1 MNQQFILKTK
11 LMENYDRTMELVET
25 AQNSAGKSD
34 EQFAKYT
41 DTLEYKVKQLKG
53 SWEELRQSFLKS
65 DFLKN
70 AVDWINKLVDKLTNL
85 NLKDFALLGTLGL
98 TVGKSS
104 LQKMV
109 QTYQDSFNK
118 IGKATSKL
126 KERMY
131 GKGQEVN
138 KKSQEQKNAEEAA
151 KVYDESITK
160 AGQSLKDDATEGGK
174 NLKESVVEAGDNI
187 ESSLERGGEKL
198 VEKAKEAATIVDGNN
213 SGDTDVE
220 VSIKDEEGKQQNQSD
235 VVENL
240 KEATEQQK
248 QAAETQRQAAI
259 EQNKAAT
266 EQNYASDDQ
275 SNAANK
281 QEQAANKQEQAAATE
296 AIGAGVP
303 VVGDNGGVP
312 VAGNN
317 RGTLRGTGTKG
328 KWKTGGKQILSS
340 GGKAFVSGTTQAIG
354 PAVITAFTTALS
366 GGDFKDVV
374 KNTLITAA
382 SVILP
387 EVLAAIAPTIVG
399 LFTGP
404 AGWIVLAAAAITTTI
419 YAVTKNWKNKIS
431 EVEQAE
437 IDRLKNVEQANEELS
452 KKQQNAI
459 DDNKK
464 LNSDQNKLQ
473 EDIDVYNRFHGNAF
487 LTDENQKKLEAAIE
501 DLNSN
506 FSDVVTSYDKATQT
520 LEINTNSVD
529 LLTQEYDQQR
539 KENMTTIASAGNQIA
554 KNINFQADKT
564 QEILNNYKKLGDFSA
579 RKTSVGKSEFGLQ
592 IKASKNAIIDFFTG
606 QPVEN
611 NLDRMADAAGTWNN
625 FIDEMTSKG
634 EGLTDELQNEI
645 LQSYSDAIGESITS
659 FDELS
664 TSLQK
669 SQDNVDIFSKSIRN
683 LNGLLPQ
690 DKINEEF
697 QKTAQQYLQA
707 ASTDEFEIT
716 GQLAEA
722 VTTGMEAFEGYG
734 EEVEKSTAQAIKD
747 SYGVDQFHG
756 GTVGSWAAEI
766 GANIGANISGA
777 ILPNI
782 ASGFSENGSFG
793 QRAADAA
800 GLYEATSDKIW
811 DEIKDNDLF
820 KNISAYDIQAKKGD
834 WGELKAFDD
843 MTEEVRSALEAAGVT
858 KDIWDSFDLKNNGSI
873 VELLDLAQRIGE
885 KTLDT
890 KEELQKI
897 TDLVTDERVSGI
909 YSEWQDLQ
917 VEAPN
922 LTQEEYQKQL
932 DNILQKL
939 KNSGVEGIEDLVTY
953 MQNYENE
960 IESSTTQRNEIADN
974 TLREVFSD
982 PSIFNDWAMG
992 VKEAVVS
999 QLQSMNLSDAEMT
1012 KVADIWQE
1020 ILNNYSGQIRSNVAN
1035 VLSQIDLTEG
1045 FSSLFANRDQF
1056 VQQLEEAGLSA
1067 NDAAKTY
1074 ADYISKGT
1082 NAIVSVLTNT
1092 AALKTSFEEFTTG
1105 IKSAIDSNKD
1115 VMDAFSKWQ
1124 SGEGTYDDIVTLM
1137 QTGIDNFDINSK
1149 TGEIKFD
1156 AKKIVGSLAETADA
1170 SFQSQIEQYA
1180 KTPQFLS
1187 VLQKGNK
1194 NKYQRLLDEYAK
1206 GNYNNY
1212 SEFAQAF
1219 GFQIQDS
1226 GVDQG
1231 VLKSITE
1238 AGVKT
1243 VQDYVDT
1250 MKETYDQMPEYVKAS
1265 AIAEYQAIK
1274 DFYGNVEDKEEELED
1289 AKRKKAKAD
1298 RDYQKALRDEKKAHD
1313 DLADAIE
1320 AEADAYKAL
1329 QESYYGTEFYD
1340 SNLDDLYNYEQRLTS
1355 INKKLEKF
1363 SSLLEDT
1370 SDISSATKAWNGYAD
1385 TIHEQ
1390 LATTEA
1396 KTQLNQNLADE
1407 GKNFLMQKYS
1417 QYFSIDDYGK
1427 LMPDISLLE
1436 DSKIPDAEKDF
1447 IGEMI
1452 QKVNEYTDA
1461 VADGEKE
1468 AYDIRK
1474 EYQDKLKDLY
1484 KNYVSLED
1492 NIADVLKKQAEE
1504 EVDVQKDKYSQ
1515 LKEADDDYLDALQDA
1530 IDRQRKL
1537 RDAENQYEDL
1547 AQKQKK
1553 LSLMQRDTSGAN
1565 RKEALSLE
1573 EEIKD
1578 DQQNLLDQEVDNII
1592 DNMKSLQETQQEL
1605 RDTEIELKEAVI
1617 EETNWS
1623 KEANA
1628 ILKTFTTAED
1638 YVGWMAANDVDFQD
1652 MSVDKQAV
1660 QMDEWAEQGNQIVNY
1675 LATQSENIQTAT
1687 QTTANEILNIINT
1700 TSEGAT
1706 GSIERDSEKVQT
1718 EIAEAQK
1725 EAEQAYEDAKE
1736 AVIDAKD
1743 AVADAKD
1750 NVADAKNN
1758 VKEADQAVITA
1769 TNNLETAKI
1778 GFEDFGGTIDE
1789 FVQKRMEQWNQAVS
1803 NLIDLPNTG
1812 NNVNY
1817 YQKGQ
1822 IKANQTQAETRRIA
1836 DAEKTKHAIN
1846 PNENKKHTTAV
1857 QLSKN
1862 LTEEKV
1868 GKKAILQFSSDSTL
1882 RPIDEDT
1889 AKRMQQ
1895 QGVDQGINAHSK
1907 TSDFLLKDENGKYYI
1922 TSKKRTAE
1930 IWGTQGLDRYR
1941 FVNTGGGSLKH
1952 KQWVKYATGGI
1963 VDYTGP
1969 AWVDGT
1975 KTKPEAFLSA
1985 TDTENI
1991 RQMMDIMNILLSN
2004 FSTPSKSTYESSSNV
2019 VSPNIEV
2026 TVNVDSISSDYDVDQ
2041 ATERVKQNILDAY
2054 NKTGNSV
2061 ILRK

>member
-160 AGQSLKDDATEGGK
+160 AGQSLKDDATKGGE

-187 ESSLERGGEKL
+187 ESSLERGGENL

-220 VSIKDEEGKQQNQSD
+220 VSIKDEEGEQQNQND

-240 KEATEQQK
+240 KEAIEQQI

-281 QEQAANKQEQAAATE
+281 QEQAAVTE
-296 AIGAGVP
+296 VANAGVP
-303 VVGDNGGVP
+303 TGGNSGG
-312 VAGNN
+312 ASGNI
-317 RGTLRGTGTKG
+317 GLKG
-328 KWKTGGKQILSS
+328 KLAVLKGTPIGATFFNGLSQS
-340 GGKAFVSGTTQAIG
+340 IG

-366 GGDFKDVV
+366 GGDFVDELKNAGITILSIVV
-374 KNTLITAA
+374 PE
-382 SVILP
+382 ILT
-387 EVLAAIAPTIVG
+387 AIAPYAISA
-399 LFTGP
+399 LSGP
-404 AGWIVLAAAAITTTI
+404 AGWVTLAIAAIGTTI
-419 YAVTKNWKNKIS
+419 YAYEKK
-431 EVEQAE
+431 
-437 IDRLKNVEQANEELS
+437 R
-452 KKQQNAI
+452 KQQIRETEEAELKRLSNIEDANKALEQKQTTAV

-464 LNSDQNKLQ
+464 TLKDQKKLQ
-473 EDIDVYNRFHGNAF
+473 DDINTYNRFHNNAF
-487 LTDENQKKLEAAIE
+487 LTDENQEKLNSAIE

-506 FSDVVTSYDKATQT
+506 FSTVVSAYDEATQT
-520 LEINTNSVD
+520 LEINTNAIDNLS
-529 LLTQEYDQQR
+529 LEYQQQR
-539 KENMTTIASAGNQIA
+539 EENLRTIAVSGQQQIENYIFQMKKANQILNNMKNLSDWYYGAGQDGINYTSTDDKERGTNFYEITQGYGQDYSDVVTQIMSAAQNLNAEQEQTILAELNSSLDTTVDSFDDLAQKLKDGTVGVEEFSSAVKNISNFYNKDEIDKAFRKNASAYLQGMSNETLEISQQLADALVINLEDQSITVEEQREKDSSKSKNEIMDSITALTGIKLGDLSAEGREFGERKKYSELSDETKATLENYGIDEAAWSDAGKLDSNSAFEDILRDLEAAAQIA
-554 KNINFQADKT
+554 KNNSQLFEK
-564 QEILNNYKKLGDFSA
+564 
-579 RKTSVGKSEFGLQ
+579 
-592 IKASKNAIIDFFTG
+592 
-606 QPVEN
+606 
-611 NLDRMADAAGTWNN
+611 
-625 FIDEMTSKG
+625 
-634 EGLTDELQNEI
+634 
-645 LQSYSDAIGESITS
+645 IG
-659 FDELS
+659 
-664 TSLQK
+664 
-669 SQDNVDIFSKSIRN
+669 N
-683 LNGLLPQ
+683 
-690 DKINEEF
+690 KI
-697 QKTAQQYLQA
+697 
-707 ASTDEFEIT
+707 
-716 GQLAEA
+716 
-722 VTTGMEAFEGYG
+722 
-734 EEVEKSTAQAIKD
+734 
-747 SYGVDQFHG
+747 
-756 GTVGSWAAEI
+756 
-766 GANIGANISGA
+766 
-777 ILPNI
+777 
-782 ASGFSENGSFG
+782 
-793 QRAADAA
+793 
-800 GLYEATSDKIW
+800 
-811 DEIKDNDLF
+811 
-820 KNISAYDIQAKKGD
+820 
-834 WGELKAFDD
+834 
-843 MTEEVRSALEAAGVT
+843 
-858 KDIWDSFDLKNNGSI
+858 
-873 VELLDLAQRIGE
+873 
-885 KTLDT
+885 
-890 KEELQKI
+890 
-897 TDLVTDERVSGI
+897 TDERVSPIIQEYNQLQTDMGTMTEEQYQSKLNSI
-909 YSEWQDLQ
+909 ISDLQ
-917 VEAPN
+917 A
-922 LTQEEYQKQL
+922 T
-932 DNILQKL
+932 
-939 KNSGVEGIEDLVTY
+939 GVEGIQEITDALKDSEDKMDNAYTQLTKKA
-953 MQNYENE
+953 
-960 IESSTTQRNEIADN
+960 ESALIK
-974 TLREVFSD
+974 VFPDS
-982 PSIFNDWAMG
+982 SIFENWSLS
-992 VKEAVVS
+992 VKQAVVS
-999 QLQSMNLSDAEMT
+999 QLESMNLSDAEVQ
-1012 KVADIWQE
+1012 KVAEIWKTT
-1020 ILNNYSGQIRSNVAN
+1020 LSKYSGQVQDNVAN

-1045 FSSLFANRDQF
+1045 FSALFANRKQF
-1056 VQQLEEAGLSA
+1056 VEQLEDAGLSA
-1067 NDAAKTY
+1067 EEAAKVY
-1074 ADYISKGT
+1074 ADYIAQGT
-1082 NAIVSVLTNT
+1082 NAIVNVLTNT
-1092 AALKTSFEEFTTG
+1092 AALKTAFDSFTEG
-1105 IKSAIDSNKD
+1105 ISSSIESNKD
-1115 VMDAFSKWQ
+1115 ILESYVKWS
-1124 SGEGTYDDIVTLM
+1124 SGEGTYEDLTKLFKTGAEKFTVDKKTGNVKFDVEEIASGLVDELTGSAKAHIDEITKSASYLNVLQNSSRNQYQELLKEYQKGGYSDYASFANDFGIKMQSLGLDQGLM
-1137 QTGIDNFDINSK
+1137 Q
-1149 TGEIKFD
+1149 
-1156 AKKIVGSLAETADA
+1156 
-1170 SFQSQIEQYA
+1170 
-1180 KTPQFLS
+1180 
-1187 VLQKGNK
+1187 
-1194 NKYQRLLDEYAK
+1194 
-1206 GNYNNY
+1206 
-1212 SEFAQAF
+1212 
-1219 GFQIQDS
+1219 
-1226 GVDQG
+1226 
-1231 VLKSITE
+1231 SITE
-1238 AGVKT
+1238 SGQKT
-1243 VQDYVDT
+1243 VEEYEQSMEEVVAALP
-1250 MKETYDQMPEYVKAS
+1250 KEIEKSAAEIQQALKDQYS
-1265 AIAEYQAIK
+1265 S
-1274 DFYGNVEDKEEELED
+1274 VEDKEEELED
-1289 AKRKKAKAD
+1289 AKRKKAKAE
-1298 RDYQKALRDEKKAHD
+1298 RDYQKALRDENKAHD
-1313 DLADAIE
+1313 DLADAID

-1340 SNLDDLYNYEQRLTS
+1340 SNLDDLYNYEQHLTS

-1385 TIHEQ
+1385 AIHEQ

-1504 EVDVQKDKYSQ
+1504 EVDIQKDKYSQ

-1638 YVGWMAANDVDFQD
+1638 YVGWMAANDVDFQN

-1687 QTTANEILNIINT
+1687 QTTADEILNIINT

-1743 AVADAKD
+1743 AVIDAKD

-1758 VKEADQAVITA
+1758 IKDADQAVITA
-1769 TNNLETAKI
+1769 KANLDLAKLALKYLSDQA
-1778 GFEDFGGTIDE
+1778 GTSAEDLINYGDE
-1789 FVQKRMEQWNQAVS
+1789 LLNKAKTVT
-1803 NLIDLPNTG
+1803 NTG
-1812 NNVNY
+1812 NDVDY
-1817 YQKGQ
+1817 RLKGQ

-1836 DAEKTKHAIN
+1836 DEGKTKHSNNNSNSNSIN
-1846 PNENKKHTTAV
+1846 NEQVVTYNNSKIVIGQAESSNFDSYDHAVNLQNGAFAYSNDVKALVAWANAQGYNQKKGNDV
-1857 QLSKN
+1857 Y
-1862 LTEEKV
+1862 EK
-1868 GKKAILQFSSDSTL
+1868 GAGSWNS
-1882 RPIDEDT
+1882 
-1889 AKRMQQ
+1889 
-1895 QGVDQGINAHSK
+1895 
-1907 TSDFLLKDENGKYYI
+1907 
-1922 TSKKRTAE
+1922 
-1930 IWGTQGLDRYR
+1930 
-1941 FVNTGGGSLKH
+1941 GGGL
-1952 KQWVKYATGGI
+1952 QWTRWTKKYHYDKSNQLQAYATGGL

>member
-1 MNQQFILKTK
+1 
-11 LMENYDRTMELVET
+11 MENYDRTMELVET

-34 EQFAKYT
+34 EQFVKYT

-151 KVYDESITK
+151 KVYIDGGAQ
-160 AGQSLKDDATEGGK
+160 AGQSVKDGATEGGEK
-174 NLKESVVEAGDNI
+174 LKESAAEAGDDI
-187 ESSLERGGEKL
+187 ESSLERGAEKL
-198 VEKAKEAATIVDGNN
+198 VEKAKEAATIIDSNDN
-213 SGDTDVE
+213 GDTSVE
-220 VSIKDEEGKQQNQSD
+220 VSTKEGKDKQQDQND

-248 QAAETQRQAAI
+248 QAAETQRQAAT

-266 EQNYASDDQ
+266 EQNHASDDQ

-281 QEQAANKQEQAAATE
+281 QEQAANKQEQAAVAEATS
-296 AIGAGVP
+296 AGVP
-303 VVGDNGGVP
+303 VVGNNGG
-312 VAGNN
+312 ASGD
-317 RGTLRGTGTKG
+317 TKTKG
-328 KWKTGGKQILSS
+328 KWKAGGKQILSS
-340 GGKAFVSGTTQAIG
+340 GGKALVSGATQAIG
-354 PAVITAFTTALS
+354 PAVITAFTTILS
-366 GGDFKDVV
+366 GGDFKDVI

-399 LFTGP
+399 LLAGP
-404 AGWIVLAAAAITTTI
+404 AGWIVLAVAAITTTI

-431 EVEQAE
+431 EAEQAE

-452 KKQQNAI
+452 KKQQSAI
-459 DDNKK
+459 DNNKK

-473 EDIDVYNRFHGNAF
+473 EDINIYNRFHGNAF

-506 FSDVVTSYDKATQT
+506 FSEVVTSYDEATQT

-529 LLTQEYDQQR
+529 LLTQEYEQQR
-539 KENMTTIASAGNQIA
+539 KENMATIASAGNQIA
-554 KNINFQADKT
+554 ENVNFQADKT

-579 RKTSVGKSEFGLQ
+579 EKTSVGRSEFGLWNKAFGSA
-592 IKASKNAIIDFFTG
+592 IKDFFVG

-611 NLDRMADAAGTWNN
+611 DLDRMADAAGTWSN

-664 TSLQK
+664 ASLQE
-669 SQDNVDIFSKSIRN
+669 SQNNVDTFSKSIRN

-707 ASTDEFEIT
+707 ASTDDFEIT

-734 EEVEKSTAQAIKD
+734 EEVGKSTAQAIKD

-756 GTVGSWAAEI
+756 GTIGSWAAEI
-766 GANIGANISGA
+766 GATLGANVSGA
-777 ILPNI
+777 GFANILFD
-782 ASGFSENGSFG
+782 ASENGTFG

-820 KNISAYDIQAKKGD
+820 KTISAYDIQAKKGD

-843 MTEEVRSALEAAGVT
+843 MTEEVRSTLDAAGIT

-890 KEELQKI
+890 QEELQKI

-922 LTQEEYQKQL
+922 LTQEEYQKRL
-932 DNILQKL
+932 DDILQKL
-939 KNSGVEGIEDLVTY
+939 KDSGVEGIEDVVTY

-960 IESSTTQRNEIADN
+960 VESSITQRNKIAEDA
-974 TLREVFSD
+974 LQKVFSD
-982 PSIFNDWAMG
+982 SSIFSNWAMN

-1056 VQQLEEAGLSA
+1056 VKQLEEAGLSA

-1124 SGEGTYDDIVTLM
+1124 SGEGAYDDIVTLM

-1156 AKKIVGSLAETADA
+1156 AEKIVGSLAETADA

-1180 KTPQFLS
+1180 KTPQFLN

-1194 NKYQRLLDEYAK
+1194 NQYQKLLDEYTK

-1219 GFQIQDS
+1219 GIQIQGS

-1250 MKETYDQMPEYVKAS
+1250 MKETYDQMPEYVEAS
-1265 AIAEYQAIK
+1265 AIAEYQAMK
-1274 DFYGNVEDKEEELED
+1274 DFYGNVEEKEEELED

-1313 DLADAIE
+1313 DLADAID

-1370 SDISSATKAWNGYAD
+1370 SDISSATKAWNRYAD
-1385 TIHEQ
+1385 AIHEQ
-1390 LATTEA
+1390 LTTTEA

-1492 NIADVLKKQAEE
+1492 NIADVLRKQAEE

-1553 LSLMQRDTSGAN
+1553 LSLMQRDTSEAN
-1565 RKEALSLE
+1565 RKEVLSLE

-1675 LATQSENIQTAT
+1675 LATQSENIQAAT
-1687 QTTANEILNIINT
+1687 QITADEILNIINT

-1706 GSIERDSEKVQT
+1706 GSIKRDSEKVQT
-1718 EIAEAQK
+1718 EIVEAQK

-1778 GFEDFGGTIDE
+1778 GFENFGGTIDE
-1789 FVQKRMEQWNQAVS
+1789 FIQKRMEQWNQAVS
-1803 NLIDLPNTG
+1803 NLIDLPSTG

-1822 IKANQTQAETRRIA
+1822 IKANQTQTETRQIA
-1836 DAEKTKHAIN
+1836 DAGKNKN
-1846 PNENKKHTTAV
+1846 NNSNNNKKLAKIDTGYEIGSPAYNATIKTYQDADD
-1857 QLSKN
+1857 
-1862 LTEEKV
+1862 T
-1868 GKKAILQFSSDSTL
+1868 FSSIKFADFKKYTNAKTAKNQDNKKTYLLAIPYAQQYYQTL
-1882 RPIDEDT
+1882 SDDT
-1889 AKRMQQ
+1889 AKEWYR
-1895 QGVDQGINAHSK
+1895 
-1907 TSDFLLKDENGKYYI
+1907 NGGRTYAYNEKEKRWIEKKY
-1922 TSKKRTAE
+1922 E
-1930 IWGTQGLDRYR
+1930 
-1941 FVNTGGGSLKH
+1941 TGGL
-1952 KQWVKYATGGI
+1952 

-2004 FSTPSKSTYESSSNV
+2004 FSTSSKSTYESSSSV

>member
-85 NLKDFALLGTLGL
+85 NLKDFAILGTLGL

-138 KKSQEQKNAEEAA
+138 KKSQEQKNVEEAA
-151 KVYDESITK
+151 KVYIDGGAQ
-160 AGQSLKDDATEGGK
+160 AGQSVKNGATEGGEK
-174 NLKESVVEAGDNI
+174 LKESAAEAGDDI
-187 ESSLERGGEKL
+187 ESSLERGAEKL
-198 VEKAKEAATIVDGNN
+198 VEKAKEAVTIIDSNE
-213 SGDTDVE
+213 SGDTDIE
-220 VSIKDEEGKQQNQSD
+220 VSTKDEEEKQQDQND

-240 KEATEQQK
+240 KDVTEQQK
-248 QAAETQRQAAI
+248 QAAEIQRQAAT

-266 EQNYASDDQ
+266 EQNHASDDQ

-281 QEQAANKQEQAAATE
+281 QEQAANKQEQAAITE
-296 AIGAGVP
+296 ATNVGVP
-303 VVGDNGGVP
+303 VSGNSGGVFGG
-312 VAGNN
+312 AGLKEKFTALKSSPA
-317 RGTLRGTGTKG
+317 GTSFVNG
-328 KWKTGGKQILSS
+328 LSQS
-340 GGKAFVSGTTQAIG
+340 IG

-366 GGDFKDVV
+366 GGDFVDVL
-374 KNTLITAA
+374 KNAGIT
-382 SVILP
+382 ILSIVVP
-387 EVLAAIAPTIVG
+387 EILSAIAPTIIG
-399 LFTGP
+399 AISGP
-404 AGWIVLAAAAITTTI
+404 AGWVTLAIAAIGITI
-419 YAVTKNWKNKIS
+419 YAYEKK
-431 EVEQAE
+431 
-437 IDRLKNVEQANEELS
+437 R
-452 KKQQNAI
+452 KQQIRETEEAELKRLSNIEDANKALEQKQTTAV

-464 LNSDQNKLQ
+464 TLKDQKKLQ
-473 EDIDVYNRFHGNAF
+473 EDINTYNRFHNNAF
-487 LTDENQKKLEAAIE
+487 LTDENQEKLNSAIE

-506 FSDVVTSYDKATQT
+506 FSTVVSAYDEATQT
-520 LEINTNSVD
+520 LEINTNAIDNLS
-529 LLTQEYDQQR
+529 LEYQQQR
-539 KENMTTIASAGNQIA
+539 EENLKTIAASGQQQTENYVFQMKKANQ
-554 KNINFQADKT
+554 
-564 QEILNNYKKLGDFSA
+564 ILNNMKNLSDWYHGAGQDNINYTSA
-579 RKTSVGKSEFGLQ
+579 DDKERGTNFYEITQGY
-592 IKASKNAIIDFFTG
+592 G
-606 QPVEN
+606 Q
-611 NLDRMADAAGTWNN
+611 G
-625 FIDEMTSKG
+625 
-634 EGLTDELQNEI
+634 
-645 LQSYSDAIGESITS
+645 YSDVVTQIMSAAQNLNAEQEQTILSELNSSLDTTVDS
-659 FDELS
+659 FDDLA
-664 TSLQK
+664 QK
-669 SQDNVDIFSKSIRN
+669 
-683 LNGLLPQ
+683 L
-690 DKINEEF
+690 
-697 QKTAQQYLQA
+697 
-707 ASTDEFEIT
+707 
-716 GQLAEA
+716 
-722 VTTGMEAFEGYG
+722 
-734 EEVEKSTAQAIKD
+734 KD
-747 SYGVDQFHG
+747 
-756 GTVGSWAAEI
+756 GTVGVEE
-766 GANIGANISGA
+766 
-777 ILPNI
+777 
-782 ASGFSENGSFG
+782 FSS
-793 QRAADAA
+793 AV
-800 GLYEATSDKIW
+800 
-811 DEIKDNDLF
+811 
-820 KNISAYDIQAKKGD
+820 KNISNFYNKDEID
-834 WGELKAFDD
+834 KAFRKNASTYLQGMSNETLEIGQQLADALVINLED
-843 MTEEVRSALEAAGVT
+843 QSITVEEQRKKDSSKSKNEIMDSITALTGIELGDLSAEGREFGKRKKYSELSDETKATLEDYGIDEAAWSEAGKLGSNSAFEDILRDLEAA
-858 KDIWDSFDLKNNGSI
+858 
-873 VELLDLAQRIGE
+873 AQIAESNSQLFE
-885 KTLDT
+885 KLGN
-890 KEELQKI
+890 KI
-897 TDLVTDERVSGI
+897 TDERVVPIIQEYNQLQTDMGTMTEEQYQSKLNSI
-909 YSEWQDLQ
+909 ISDLQ
-917 VEAPN
+917 ATGVDGIQEITDALKDSEN
-922 LTQEEYQKQL
+922 KMDNAYTQLTK
-932 DNILQKL
+932 KA
-939 KNSGVEGIEDLVTY
+939 
-953 MQNYENE
+953 
-960 IESSTTQRNEIADN
+960 ESALIK
-974 TLREVFSD
+974 VFPDS
-982 PSIFNDWAMG
+982 SIFENWSLN
-992 VKEAVVS
+992 VKQAVVS
-999 QLQSMNLSDAEMT
+999 QLESMNLSDAEVQ
-1012 KVADIWQE
+1012 KVAEIWKTT
-1020 ILNNYSGQIRSNVAN
+1020 LSKYSGQVQDNVAN

-1045 FSSLFANRDQF
+1045 FSALFANRKQF
-1056 VQQLEEAGLSA
+1056 VEQLEDAGLSTEE
-1067 NDAAKTY
+1067 AAKIY
-1074 ADYISKGT
+1074 ADYIAQGT
-1082 NAIVSVLTNT
+1082 NAIVNVLTNT
-1092 AALKTSFEEFTTG
+1092 AALKTAFDSFTEG
-1105 IKSAIDSNKD
+1105 ISSSIESNKD
-1115 VMDAFSKWQ
+1115 ILESYVKWA
-1124 SGEGTYDDIVTLM
+1124 SGEGTYEDLTNLFKTGAEKFTVDKKTGNVKFDVEEIASGLVDELTGSAKAHIDEITKSASYLNVLQNSSRNQYQELLKEYQKGGYSDYASFANDFGIKMQSLGLDQGLM
-1137 QTGIDNFDINSK
+1137 Q
-1149 TGEIKFD
+1149 
-1156 AKKIVGSLAETADA
+1156 
-1170 SFQSQIEQYA
+1170 
-1180 KTPQFLS
+1180 
-1187 VLQKGNK
+1187 
-1194 NKYQRLLDEYAK
+1194 
-1206 GNYNNY
+1206 
-1212 SEFAQAF
+1212 
-1219 GFQIQDS
+1219 
-1226 GVDQG
+1226 
-1231 VLKSITE
+1231 SITE
-1238 AGVKT
+1238 SGQKT
-1243 VQDYVDT
+1243 VEEYEQSMEEVVAALP
-1250 MKETYDQMPEYVKAS
+1250 KEIEKSAAEIQQALKDQYS
-1265 AIAEYQAIK
+1265 S
-1274 DFYGNVEDKEEELED
+1274 VEDKEEELED
-1289 AKRKKAKAD
+1289 AKRKKAKAE

-1313 DLADAIE
+1313 DLADAIDE
-1320 AEADAYKAL
+1320 EADAYKAL

-1370 SDISSATKAWNGYAD
+1370 SDISSATKAWNGYANA
-1385 TIHEQ
+1385 IHEQ

-1504 EVDVQKDKYSQ
+1504 EVDTQKNKYSQ

-1530 IDRQRKL
+1530 IDKQRKL

-1638 YVGWMAANDVDFQD
+1638 YVGWMATNDVDFQD

-1660 QMDEWAEQGNQIVNY
+1660 QMNEWAEQGNQIVNY

-1687 QTTANEILNIINT
+1687 QTTADEILNIINT
-1700 TSEGAT
+1700 TSEGVT

-1743 AVADAKD
+1743 AVIDAKD

-1758 VKEADQAVITA
+1758 IKDADQAVITA
-1769 TNNLETAKI
+1769 TANLDLAKLALKYLSDQA
-1778 GFEDFGGTIDE
+1778 GTSAEDLINYGDE
-1789 FVQKRMEQWNQAVS
+1789 LLNKAKTVT
-1803 NLIDLPNTG
+1803 NTG
-1812 NNVNY
+1812 NDVNY
-1817 YQKGQ
+1817 YQKDQ
-1822 IKANQTQAETRRIA
+1822 AKANQTQAETRKIA
-1836 DAEKTKHAIN
+1836 DQKSSKSNA
-1846 PNENKKHTTAV
+1846 TAN
-1857 QLSKN
+1857 QLSEK
-1862 LTEEKV
+1862 LTEKKV
-1868 GKKAILQFSSDSTL
+1868 GKEAILEFANDRTIKA
-1882 RPIDEDT
+1882 IDEDT
-1889 AKRMQQ
+1889 AIKMQQ
-1895 QGVDQGINAHSK
+1895 QGVNGGKKAHSK
-1907 TSDFLLKDENGKYYI
+1907 TSDFLLKDKDGKYYI
-1922 TSKKRTAE
+1922 TSNERTAE
-1930 IWGTQGLDRYR
+1930 IWGTQGFERYR
-1941 FVNTGGGSLKH
+1941 FVDTGGGSFKH
-1952 KQWVKYATGGI
+1952 KQWVKFATGGI

-2004 FSTPSKSTYESSSNV
+2004 FSTPSKSTYESSSNI

>member
-160 AGQSLKDDATEGGK
+160 AGQSLKDDATEGGE

-248 QAAETQRQAAI
+248 QAAETQRQAAT

-266 EQNYASDDQ
+266 EQNYASDNQ

-281 QEQAANKQEQAAATE
+281 QEQAANKQEQAAVTE
-296 AIGAGVP
+296 VANAGVP
-303 VVGDNGGVP
+303 TGGNSGG
-312 VAGNN
+312 ASGNI
-317 RGTLRGTGTKG
+317 GLKG
-328 KWKTGGKQILSS
+328 KLAALKGTPIGASFFNGLSQS
-340 GGKAFVSGTTQAIG
+340 IG

-366 GGDFKDVV
+366 GGDFVDALKNAGITILSVV
-374 KNTLITAA
+374 
-382 SVILP
+382 VP
-387 EVLAAIAPTIVG
+387 EVLTAIAPYAIG
-399 LFTGP
+399 ALSGP
-404 AGWIVLAAAAITTTI
+404 AGWVTLAIAAIGTTI
-419 YAVTKNWKNKIS
+419 YAYEKK
-431 EVEQAE
+431 
-437 IDRLKNVEQANEELS
+437 R
-452 KKQQNAI
+452 KQQIRETEEAELKRLSNIEDANKALEQKQTTAV

-464 LNSDQNKLQ
+464 TLKDQKKLQ
-473 EDIDVYNRFHGNAF
+473 EDINTYNRFHNNAF
-487 LTDENQKKLEAAIE
+487 LTDENQEKLKYAIE

-506 FSDVVTSYDKATQT
+506 FSTVVSAYDEATQT
-520 LEINTNSVD
+520 LEINTNAIDNLS
-529 LLTQEYDQQR
+529 LEYQQQR
-539 KENMTTIASAGNQIA
+539 EENLKAIAASGQQQTENYTFQMKKANQ
-554 KNINFQADKT
+554 
-564 QEILNNYKKLGDFSA
+564 ILNNMKNLSDWYYGAGQDGINYTSTDDKERGTNFYEITQGYGQNYSDVVTQIMSAAQNLNTEQEQTILAELNSSLDTTVDSFDDLAQKLKDGTVGVEKFSSAVKNISNFYNKDEIDKAFRKNASAYLQGMSNETLEIGQQLADALVINLEDQSITVEEQREKDSSKSKNEIMDSITALTGIKLGDLSA
-579 RKTSVGKSEFGLQ
+579 EGRGFGERKKYSELSDETKVTLEDYG
-592 IKASKNAIIDFFTG
+592 
-606 QPVEN
+606 
-611 NLDRMADAAGTWNN
+611 
-625 FIDEMTSKG
+625 IDEAAW
-634 EGLTDELQNEI
+634 
-645 LQSYSDAIGESITS
+645 SDAGKLGSNS
-659 FDELS
+659 
-664 TSLQK
+664 
-669 SQDNVDIFSKSIRN
+669 
-683 LNGLLPQ
+683 
-690 DKINEEF
+690 
-697 QKTAQQYLQA
+697 
-707 ASTDEFEIT
+707 
-716 GQLAEA
+716 
-722 VTTGMEAFEGYG
+722 AFE
-734 EEVEKSTAQAIKD
+734 D
-747 SYGVDQFHG
+747 
-756 GTVGSWAAEI
+756 
-766 GANIGANISGA
+766 
-777 ILPNI
+777 IL
-782 ASGFSENGSFG
+782 
-793 QRAADAA
+793 RD
-800 GLYEATSDKIW
+800 
-811 DEIKDNDLF
+811 
-820 KNISAYDIQAKKGD
+820 
-834 WGELKAFDD
+834 
-843 MTEEVRSALEAAGVT
+843 LEAAAQ
-858 KDIWDSFDLKNNGSI
+858 IAENNSQLF
-873 VELLDLAQRIGE
+873 EKIGN
-885 KTLDT
+885 
-890 KEELQKI
+890 KI
-897 TDLVTDERVSGI
+897 TDERVSPIIQEYNQLQTDMGTMTEEQYQSKLNSI
-909 YSEWQDLQ
+909 ISDLQ
-917 VEAPN
+917 A
-922 LTQEEYQKQL
+922 T
-932 DNILQKL
+932 
-939 KNSGVEGIEDLVTY
+939 GVEGI
-953 MQNYENE
+953 QE
-960 IESSTTQRNEIADN
+960 ITDALKDSEEKMDN
-974 TLREVFSD
+974 TYTQLTKKAESALIKVFPDS
-982 PSIFNDWAMG
+982 SIFENWSLS
-992 VKEAVVS
+992 VKQAVVS
-999 QLQSMNLSDAEMT
+999 QLESMNLSDAEVQ
-1012 KVADIWQE
+1012 KVAEIWKTT
-1020 ILNNYSGQIRSNVAN
+1020 LSKYSGQVQDNVAN

-1045 FSSLFANRDQF
+1045 FSALFANRKQF
-1056 VQQLEEAGLSA
+1056 VEQLEAAGLSA
-1067 NDAAKTY
+1067 EEAAKVY
-1074 ADYISKGT
+1074 ADYIAQGT
-1082 NAIVSVLTNT
+1082 NAIVNVLTNT
-1092 AALKTSFEEFTTG
+1092 AALKTAFDSFTEG
-1105 IKSAIDSNKD
+1105 ISSSIESNKD
-1115 VMDAFSKWQ
+1115 ILESYVKWA
-1124 SGEGTYDDIVTLM
+1124 SGEGTYEDLTKLFKTGAEKFTVDKKTGNVKFDVEEIASGLVDELTGSAKAHIDEITKSASYLNVLQNSSRNQYQELLKEYQKGGYSDYASFANDFGIKMQSIGLDQGLM
-1137 QTGIDNFDINSK
+1137 Q
-1149 TGEIKFD
+1149 
-1156 AKKIVGSLAETADA
+1156 
-1170 SFQSQIEQYA
+1170 
-1180 KTPQFLS
+1180 
-1187 VLQKGNK
+1187 
-1194 NKYQRLLDEYAK
+1194 
-1206 GNYNNY
+1206 
-1212 SEFAQAF
+1212 
-1219 GFQIQDS
+1219 
-1226 GVDQG
+1226 
-1231 VLKSITE
+1231 SITE
-1238 AGVKT
+1238 SGQKT
-1243 VQDYVDT
+1243 VEEYEQSIEEVVAALP
-1250 MKETYDQMPEYVKAS
+1250 KEIEKSAAEIQQALKDQYS
-1265 AIAEYQAIK
+1265 S
-1274 DFYGNVEDKEEELED
+1274 VEDKEEELED
-1289 AKRKKAKAD
+1289 AKRKKAKAE

-1313 DLADAIE
+1313 DLADAID

-1363 SSLLEDT
+1363 YSLLEDT

-1385 TIHEQ
+1385 AIHEQ

-1592 DNMKSLQETQQEL
+1592 DSMKSLQETQQEL

-1687 QTTANEILNIINT
+1687 QTTADEILNIINT

-1743 AVADAKD
+1743 AVIDAKD

-1758 VKEADQAVITA
+1758 IKDADQAVITA
-1769 TNNLETAKI
+1769 KANLDLAKLALKYLSDQA
-1778 GFEDFGGTIDE
+1778 GTSAEDLINYGDE
-1789 FVQKRMEQWNQAVS
+1789 LLNKAKTVT
-1803 NLIDLPNTG
+1803 NTG
-1812 NNVNY
+1812 NDVNY
-1817 YQKGQ
+1817 YPKGWA
-1822 IKANQTQAETRRIA
+1822 KANQTQAETRRIA
-1836 DAEKTKHAIN
+1836 DIGKTKHAKEKAGSFVGPKQDSTKIFENIN
-1846 PNENKKHTTAV
+1846 FNHVAPTTYEDFKKQLKSDESFQVLDV
-1857 QLSKN
+1857 QYAQKIIRNGGDGIEGKN
-1862 LTEEKV
+1862 LL
-1868 GKKAILQFSSDSTL
+1868 IS
-1882 RPIDEDT
+1882 
-1889 AKRMQQ
+1889 
-1895 QGVDQGINAHSK
+1895 
-1907 TSDFLLKDENGKYYI
+1907 SDFLYAFTTNNENIAKKWQKDGYGNSYYYNKKNKKY
-1922 TSKKRTAE
+1922 SA
-1930 IWGTQGLDRYR
+1930 
-1941 FVNTGGGSLKH
+1941 
-1952 KQWVKYATGGI
+1952 YAAGGI

-2019 VSPNIEV
+2019 ISPNIEV

>member
-1 MNQQFILKTK
+1 MNQQFILKTE

-104 LQKMV
+104 LQKMI

-126 KERMY
+126 KEKMY
-131 GKGQEVN
+131 GKNQEVD
-138 KKSQEQKNAEEAA
+138 KKSQEQKNAEEAT
-151 KVYDESITK
+151 KVYVEGVTK
-160 AGQSLKDDATEGGK
+160 AGQSLKDDATEGGN
-174 NLKESVVEAGDNI
+174 NLKDSVAEAGNDI

-198 VEKAKEAATIVDGNN
+198 VEKVKEASFLTKDVEDITVDDIPKRLNSEDDYGNFLKRYYKKYDKIPADILEKLQDAEEARITNWDKEAGKHFDDDGN
-213 SGDTDVE
+213 
-220 VSIKDEEGKQQNQSD
+220 KSD
-235 VVENL
+235 AAENL

-248 QAAETQRQAAI
+248 HAAETQRQAAT

-266 EQNYASDDQ
+266 KQNHASDDQ

-281 QEQAANKQEQAAATE
+281 QEQAANKQEQAAVTE
-296 AIGAGVP
+296 VANAGVP
-303 VVGDNGGVP
+303 TGGNSGG
-312 VAGNN
+312 ASGNI
-317 RGTLRGTGTKG
+317 GLKG
-328 KWKTGGKQILSS
+328 KLAALKGTPIGASFFNGLSQS
-340 GGKAFVSGTTQAIG
+340 IG

-366 GGDFKDVV
+366 GGDFVDALKNAGITILSVV
-374 KNTLITAA
+374 
-382 SVILP
+382 VP
-387 EVLAAIAPTIVG
+387 EVLTAIAPYAIG
-399 LFTGP
+399 AISGP
-404 AGWIVLAAAAITTTI
+404 AGWVTLAIAAIGTAI
-419 YAVTKNWKNKIS
+419 YAYEKK
-431 EVEQAE
+431 
-437 IDRLKNVEQANEELS
+437 R
-452 KKQQNAI
+452 KQQIRETEEAELKRLSNIEDANKALEQKQTTAV

-464 LNSDQNKLQ
+464 TIKDQKKLQ
-473 EDIDVYNRFHGNAF
+473 EDINTYSRFHNNAF
-487 LTDENQKKLEAAIE
+487 LTDENQEKLNSAIE

-506 FSDVVTSYDKATQT
+506 FSTVVSAYDEATQT
-520 LEINTNSVD
+520 LEINTNAIDNLS
-529 LLTQEYDQQR
+529 LEYQQQR
-539 KENMTTIASAGNQIA
+539 EENLKTIAASGQQQTENYTFQMKKANQ
-554 KNINFQADKT
+554 
-564 QEILNNYKKLGDFSA
+564 ILNNMKNLSDWYYGAGQDGINYTSADDKERGTNFYEITQGYGQGYSDVVTQIMSAAQNLNAEQEQTILAELNSSLDTTVDSFDDLAQKLKDGTVGVEEFSSAVKNISNFYNKDEIDKAFRKNASTYLQGMSNETLEIGQQLADALVINLEDQSITVEEQREKDSSKSKNEIMDSITALTGIELGDLSA
-579 RKTSVGKSEFGLQ
+579 EGREFG
-592 IKASKNAIIDFFTG
+592 KRK
-606 QPVEN
+606 
-611 NLDRMADAAGTWNN
+611 
-625 FIDEMTSKG
+625 K
-634 EGLTDELQNEI
+634 
-645 LQSYSDAIGESITS
+645 YS
-659 FDELS
+659 ELS
-664 TSLQK
+664 
-669 SQDNVDIFSKSIRN
+669 
-683 LNGLLPQ
+683 
-690 DKINEEF
+690 
-697 QKTAQQYLQA
+697 
-707 ASTDEFEIT
+707 DET
-716 GQLAEA
+716 KATL
-722 VTTGMEAFEGYG
+722 EGYG
-734 EEVEKSTAQAIKD
+734 IDEAAWSDAGKL
-747 SYGVDQFHG
+747 
-756 GTVGSWAAEI
+756 GSNNAFED
-766 GANIGANISGA
+766 
-777 ILPNI
+777 IL
-782 ASGFSENGSFG
+782 
-793 QRAADAA
+793 RD
-800 GLYEATSDKIW
+800 
-811 DEIKDNDLF
+811 
-820 KNISAYDIQAKKGD
+820 
-834 WGELKAFDD
+834 
-843 MTEEVRSALEAAGVT
+843 LEAA
-858 KDIWDSFDLKNNGSI
+858 
-873 VELLDLAQRIGE
+873 AQIAESNSQLFE
-885 KTLDT
+885 KLGN
-890 KEELQKI
+890 KI
-897 TDLVTDERVSGI
+897 TDERVAPI
-909 YSEWQDLQ
+909 IQEYSQLQTDMGTMTEEQYQSKLNSIISDLQ
-917 VEAPN
+917 A
-922 LTQEEYQKQL
+922 TGIDGIQEIT
-932 DNILQKL
+932 DAL
-939 KNSGVEGIEDLVTY
+939 KDS
-953 MQNYENE
+953 ENKM
-960 IESSTTQRNEIADN
+960 DN
-974 TLREVFSD
+974 TYTQLTKKAESALIKVFPDS
-982 PSIFNDWAMG
+982 SIFENWSLN
-992 VKEAVVS
+992 VKQAVVS
-999 QLQSMNLSDAEMT
+999 QLESMNLSDAEVQ
-1012 KVADIWQE
+1012 KVAEIWKTT
-1020 ILNNYSGQIRSNVAN
+1020 LSKYSGQVQDNVAN

-1045 FSSLFANRDQF
+1045 FSALFANRKQF
-1056 VQQLEEAGLSA
+1056 VEQLEDAGLSTEE
-1067 NDAAKTY
+1067 AAKIY
-1074 ADYISKGT
+1074 ADYIAQGT
-1082 NAIVSVLTNT
+1082 NAIVNVLTNT
-1092 AALKTSFEEFTTG
+1092 AALKTAFDSFTEG
-1105 IKSAIDSNKD
+1105 ISSSIESNKD
-1115 VMDAFSKWQ
+1115 ILESYVKWT
-1124 SGEGTYDDIVTLM
+1124 SGEGTYEDLTNLFKTGAEKFTVDKKTGNVKFDVEEIASGLVDELTGSAKAHIDEITKSASYLNVLQNSSRNQYQELLKEYQKGGYSDYASFANDFGIKMQSLGLDQGLM
-1137 QTGIDNFDINSK
+1137 Q
-1149 TGEIKFD
+1149 
-1156 AKKIVGSLAETADA
+1156 
-1170 SFQSQIEQYA
+1170 
-1180 KTPQFLS
+1180 
-1187 VLQKGNK
+1187 
-1194 NKYQRLLDEYAK
+1194 
-1206 GNYNNY
+1206 
-1212 SEFAQAF
+1212 
-1219 GFQIQDS
+1219 
-1226 GVDQG
+1226 
-1231 VLKSITE
+1231 SITE
-1238 AGVKT
+1238 SGQKT
-1243 VQDYVDT
+1243 VEEYEQSMEEVVAALP
-1250 MKETYDQMPEYVKAS
+1250 KEIEKSAAEIQQALKDQYS
-1265 AIAEYQAIK
+1265 S
-1274 DFYGNVEDKEEELED
+1274 VEDKEEELED
-1289 AKRKKAKAD
+1289 AKRKKAKAE

-1313 DLADAIE
+1313 DLADAIDE
-1320 AEADAYKAL
+1320 EADAYKAL

-1370 SDISSATKAWNGYAD
+1370 SDISSATKAWNGYANA
-1385 TIHEQ
+1385 IHEQ

-1484 KNYVSLED
+1484 KNYISLED

-1504 EVDVQKDKYSQ
+1504 EVDTQKNKYSQ

-1530 IDRQRKL
+1530 IDKQRKL

-1638 YVGWMAANDVDFQD
+1638 YVGWMATNDVDFQD
-1652 MSVDKQAV
+1652 MSVDKQVV

-1687 QTTANEILNIINT
+1687 QTTADEILNIINT

-1743 AVADAKD
+1743 AVIDAKD

-1758 VKEADQAVITA
+1758 IKDADQAVITA
-1769 TNNLETAKI
+1769 TANLDLAKLALKYLSDQA
-1778 GFEDFGGTIDE
+1778 GTSAEDLINYGDE
-1789 FVQKRMEQWNQAVS
+1789 LLNKAKTVKS
-1803 NLIDLPNTG
+1803 TG
-1812 NNVNY
+1812 NDVNY

-1822 IKANQTQAETRRIA
+1822 IKANQTQAETRRVA
-1836 DAEKTKHAIN
+1836 DTGKT
-1846 PNENKKHTTAV
+1846 KHTTAT
-1857 QLSKN
+1857 QLLKN

-1868 GKKAILQFSSDSTL
+1868 GKQAILEFSSDDTL
-1882 RPIDEDT
+1882 RPIDENI
-1889 AKRMQQ
+1889 AKKMQQ
-1895 QGVDQGINAHSK
+1895 QGTDGGRNAYSK
-1907 TSDFLLKDENGKYYI
+1907 TSDFLLKDKNGKYYI
-1922 TSKKRTAE
+1922 TSNERTAE

-1941 FVNTGGGSLKH
+1941 FVNTGGGSFKH
-1952 KQWVKYATGGI
+1952 RQWVKYATGGL

>member
-1 MNQQFILKTK
+1 
-11 LMENYDRTMELVET
+11 MENYDRTMELVET

-34 EQFAKYT
+34 VQFAKYT

-131 GKGQEVN
+131 GKSQEAN

-151 KVYDESITK
+151 KVYIDSGAQ
-160 AGQSLKDDATEGGK
+160 AGQSVKDGATEGGEK
-174 NLKESVVEAGDNI
+174 LKESAAEAGDDI
-187 ESSLERGGEKL
+187 ESSLERGAEKL
-198 VEKAKEAATIVDGNN
+198 VEKAKEAATIIDSNDN
-213 SGDTDVE
+213 GDTSVE
-220 VSIKDEEGKQQNQSD
+220 ASTKEEKDKQQDQND

-248 QAAETQRQAAI
+248 QAAETQRQAAT

-266 EQNYASDDQ
+266 EQNHASDDQ

-281 QEQAANKQEQAAATE
+281 QEQAANKQEQAAITE
-296 AIGAGVP
+296 ATNAGVP
-303 VVGDNGGVP
+303 ASGNSGG
-312 VAGNN
+312 ASGS
-317 RGTLRGTGTKG
+317 TGLKG
-328 KWKTGGKQILSS
+328 KLTALKNTPVGAS
-340 GGKAFVSGTTQAIG
+340 FVSGLSQSIG

-366 GGDFKDVV
+366 GGDFVDVL
-374 KNTLITAA
+374 KNAGIT
-382 SVILP
+382 ILSIVVP
-387 EVLAAIAPTIVG
+387 EVLSAVAPYIISAIS
-399 LFTGP
+399 GP
-404 AGWIVLAAAAITTTI
+404 AGWVTLAIAAIGTAI
-419 YAVTKNWKNKIS
+419 YAYEKK
-431 EVEQAE
+431 
-437 IDRLKNVEQANEELS
+437 R
-452 KKQQNAI
+452 KQQIRETEEAELKRLSNIEDANKALEQKQTTAV

-464 LNSDQNKLQ
+464 TLKDQKKLQ
-473 EDIDVYNRFHGNAF
+473 EDINTYNRFHNNAF
-487 LTDENQKKLEAAIE
+487 LTDENQEKLNSAIE

-506 FSDVVTSYDKATQT
+506 FSAVVSAYDEATQT
-520 LEINTNSVD
+520 LEINTNAIDNLS
-529 LLTQEYDQQR
+529 LEYQQQR
-539 KENMTTIASAGNQIA
+539 EENLKTIAASGQQQTENYTFQMKKANQ
-554 KNINFQADKT
+554 
-564 QEILNNYKKLGDFSA
+564 ILNNMKNLSDWYYGAGQDNINYTSA
-579 RKTSVGKSEFGLQ
+579 DDKERGTNFYEITQGY
-592 IKASKNAIIDFFTG
+592 G
-606 QPVEN
+606 Q
-611 NLDRMADAAGTWNN
+611 D
-625 FIDEMTSKG
+625 
-634 EGLTDELQNEI
+634 
-645 LQSYSDAIGESITS
+645 YSDVVTQIMSAAQDLNAEQEQTILAELNSSLDVTVDS
-659 FDELS
+659 FDDLA
-664 TSLQK
+664 QK
-669 SQDNVDIFSKSIRN
+669 
-683 LNGLLPQ
+683 L
-690 DKINEEF
+690 
-697 QKTAQQYLQA
+697 
-707 ASTDEFEIT
+707 
-716 GQLAEA
+716 
-722 VTTGMEAFEGYG
+722 
-734 EEVEKSTAQAIKD
+734 KD
-747 SYGVDQFHG
+747 
-756 GTVGSWAAEI
+756 GTVGVEEFSSAVKNVSDFYNKDEIDKAFRKNASAYLQGMSNETLEI
-766 GANIGANISGA
+766 GQQ
-777 ILPNI
+777 L
-782 ASGFSENGSFG
+782 
-793 QRAADAA
+793 ADALVVNLEDQSITVEEQREKDSSKSKSEIMNSITALTGIELGDLSAEGRKFGKRKKYSELSDETKATLEDYGIDEAAWSDA
-800 GLYEATSDKIW
+800 GKLGS
-811 DEIKDNDLF
+811 N
-820 KNISAYDIQAKKGD
+820 SAFEDILRD
-834 WGELKAFDD
+834 
-843 MTEEVRSALEAAGVT
+843 LEAA
-858 KDIWDSFDLKNNGSI
+858 
-873 VELLDLAQRIGE
+873 AQIAESNSQLFEKIGN
-885 KTLDT
+885 
-890 KEELQKI
+890 KI
-897 TDLVTDERVSGI
+897 TDERVAPI
-909 YSEWQDLQ
+909 IQEYSQLQTDMGTMTEEQYQSKLNSIISDLQ
-917 VEAPN
+917 A
-922 LTQEEYQKQL
+922 TG
-932 DNILQKL
+932 I
-939 KNSGVEGIEDLVTY
+939 EGIQEITDALKDS
-953 MQNYENE
+953 ENKMDNAYTQLTKKA
-960 IESSTTQRNEIADN
+960 ESVLIKIFPDS
-974 TLREVFSD
+974 
-982 PSIFNDWAMG
+982 SIFENWSLN
-992 VKEAVVS
+992 VKQAVVS
-999 QLQSMNLSDAEMT
+999 QLESMNLSDAEVQ
-1012 KVADIWQE
+1012 KVAEIWKTT
-1020 ILNNYSGQIRSNVAN
+1020 LSKYSGQVQDNVAN
-1035 VLSQIDLTEG
+1035 ILSQIDLTEG
-1045 FSSLFANRDQF
+1045 FSALFANRKQF
-1056 VQQLEEAGLSA
+1056 VEELEDAGLSA
-1067 NDAAKTY
+1067 EEAAKIY
-1074 ADYISKGT
+1074 ADYIAQGT
-1082 NAIVSVLTNT
+1082 NAIVNVLTNT
-1092 AALKTSFEEFTTG
+1092 AALKTAFDSFTEG
-1105 IKSAIDSNKD
+1105 ISSSIESNKD
-1115 VMDAFSKWQ
+1115 VLESYVKWA
-1124 SGEGTYDDIVTLM
+1124 SGEGTYEDLTNLFKTGAEKFTVDKKTGDVKFDVEEIASGLVDELTGSAKAHIDEITKSASYLNVLQNSSRNQYQELLKEYQKGGYSDYASFANDFGIKMQSLGLDQGLM
-1137 QTGIDNFDINSK
+1137 Q
-1149 TGEIKFD
+1149 
-1156 AKKIVGSLAETADA
+1156 
-1170 SFQSQIEQYA
+1170 
-1180 KTPQFLS
+1180 
-1187 VLQKGNK
+1187 
-1194 NKYQRLLDEYAK
+1194 
-1206 GNYNNY
+1206 
-1212 SEFAQAF
+1212 
-1219 GFQIQDS
+1219 
-1226 GVDQG
+1226 
-1231 VLKSITE
+1231 SITE
-1238 AGVKT
+1238 SGQKT
-1243 VQDYVDT
+1243 VEEYEQSMEEVVAALP
-1250 MKETYDQMPEYVKAS
+1250 KEIEKSAAEIQQALKDQYS
-1265 AIAEYQAIK
+1265 S
-1274 DFYGNVEDKEEELED
+1274 VEDKEEELED
-1289 AKRKKAKAD
+1289 AKRKKAKAE

-1313 DLADAIE
+1313 DLADAID

-1385 TIHEQ
+1385 AIHEQ
-1390 LATTEA
+1390 LTTTEA

-1605 RDTEIELKEAVI
+1605 RDTEIELKEAII

-1638 YVGWMAANDVDFQD
+1638 YVGWMATNDVDFQD

-1675 LATQSENIQTAT
+1675 LATQSENIQAAT
-1687 QTTANEILNIINT
+1687 QTTADEILNIINT

-1718 EIAEAQK
+1718 EIVEAQE
-1725 EAEQAYEDAKE
+1725 EAEQAYEDAKD

-1758 VKEADQAVITA
+1758 IKDADQAVITA
-1769 TNNLETAKI
+1769 TANLDLAKLALKYLSDQA
-1778 GFEDFGGTIDE
+1778 GTSAEDLINYGDE
-1789 FVQKRMEQWNQAVS
+1789 LLNKAKTVT
-1803 NLIDLPNTG
+1803 NTG
-1812 NNVNY
+1812 NDVNY
-1817 YQKGQ
+1817 QT
-1822 IKANQTQAETRRIA
+1822 KANQSQAETRRAA
-1836 DAEKTKHAIN
+1836 DEAGKQNYKNKTNFIGPIN
-1846 PNENKKHTTAV
+1846 KIDNKKQENNEEQTN
-1857 QLSKN
+1857 KN
-1862 LTEEKV
+1862 LEKIDPLIANKMKTNTRAGGGIKV
-1868 GKKAILQFSSDSTL
+1868 HSNKK
-1882 RPIDEDT
+1882 
-1889 AKRMQQ
+1889 
-1895 QGVDQGINAHSK
+1895 
-1907 TSDFLLKDENGKYYI
+1907 DFLLKDENNNYYI
-1922 TSKKRTAE
+1922 TSDRIIAEKWNKKGYE
-1930 IWGTQGLDRYR
+1930 RYK
-1941 FVNTGGGSLKH
+1941 FSSTTSS
-1952 KQWVKYATGGI
+1952 WTKYATGGL

>member
-160 AGQSLKDDATEGGK
+160 AGQSLKDDATEGGE

-213 SGDTDVE
+213 SGDTDIE
-220 VSIKDEEGKQQNQSD
+220 VSTKGEKEKQQDQND

-248 QAAETQRQAAI
+248 QAAETQRQAAT

-281 QEQAANKQEQAAATE
+281 QEQAANKQEQAAVTE
-296 AIGAGVP
+296 VANAGVP
-303 VVGDNGGVP
+303 TGGNSGE
-312 VAGNN
+312 ASGNI
-317 RGTLRGTGTKG
+317 GLKG
-328 KWKTGGKQILSS
+328 KLTVLKGTPIGATFFNGLSQS
-340 GGKAFVSGTTQAIG
+340 IG

-366 GGDFKDVV
+366 GGDFVDALKNAGIAILSVV
-374 KNTLITAA
+374 
-382 SVILP
+382 VP
-387 EVLAAIAPTIVG
+387 EVLTAIAPYAIG
-399 LFTGP
+399 AISGP
-404 AGWIVLAAAAITTTI
+404 AGWVTLAIAAIGTTI
-419 YAVTKNWKNKIS
+419 YAYEKK
-431 EVEQAE
+431 
-437 IDRLKNVEQANEELS
+437 R
-452 KKQQNAI
+452 KQQIRETEEAELKRLSNIEDANKALEQKQTTAV
-459 DDNKK
+459 DNNKK
-464 LNSDQNKLQ
+464 TLKDQKKLQ
-473 EDIDVYNRFHGNAF
+473 EDINTYNRFHNNAF
-487 LTDENQKKLEAAIE
+487 LTDENQEKLNSAIE

-506 FSDVVTSYDKATQT
+506 FSTVVSAYDEATQT
-520 LEINTNSVD
+520 LEINTNAIDNLS
-529 LLTQEYDQQR
+529 LEYQQQR
-539 KENMTTIASAGNQIA
+539 EENLKTIAASGQQQTENYIFQMKKANQILNNMKNLSDWYYGAGQDGINYTSTDDKERGTNFYEITQGYGQDYSDVVTQVMSAAQNLNAEQEQTILAELNSSLDTTVDSFDDLAQKLKDGTVGVEEFSSAA
-554 KNINFQADKT
+554 KNISNFYNKDEIDKAFRKNASAYLQGMSNETLEIGQQLADALVINLEDQSITVEEQREKDSSKSKN
-564 QEILNNYKKLGDFSA
+564 EIMDSITALTGIKLGDLSA
-579 RKTSVGKSEFGLQ
+579 EGRGFGERKKYSELSDET
-592 IKASKNAIIDFFTG
+592 KATLEDYG
-606 QPVEN
+606 
-611 NLDRMADAAGTWNN
+611 
-625 FIDEMTSKG
+625 IDESAW
-634 EGLTDELQNEI
+634 
-645 LQSYSDAIGESITS
+645 SDAGK
-659 FDELS
+659 L
-664 TSLQK
+664 
-669 SQDNVDIFSKSIRN
+669 
-683 LNGLLPQ
+683 
-690 DKINEEF
+690 
-697 QKTAQQYLQA
+697 
-707 ASTDEFEIT
+707 
-716 GQLAEA
+716 
-722 VTTGMEAFEGYG
+722 
-734 EEVEKSTAQAIKD
+734 
-747 SYGVDQFHG
+747 
-756 GTVGSWAAEI
+756 GS
-766 GANIGANISGA
+766 NS
-777 ILPNI
+777 
-782 ASGFSENGSFG
+782 
-793 QRAADAA
+793 
-800 GLYEATSDKIW
+800 
-811 DEIKDNDLF
+811 
-820 KNISAYDIQAKKGD
+820 
-834 WGELKAFDD
+834 AFDD
-843 MTEEVRSALEAAGVT
+843 ILRDLEAAAQ
-858 KDIWDSFDLKNNGSI
+858 IAENNSQLF
-873 VELLDLAQRIGE
+873 EKIGN
-885 KTLDT
+885 
-890 KEELQKI
+890 KI
-897 TDLVTDERVSGI
+897 TDERVSPIIQEYNQLQTDMGTMTEEQYQSKLNSI
-909 YSEWQDLQ
+909 ISDLQ
-917 VEAPN
+917 A
-922 LTQEEYQKQL
+922 T
-932 DNILQKL
+932 
-939 KNSGVEGIEDLVTY
+939 GVEGI
-953 MQNYENE
+953 QE
-960 IESSTTQRNEIADN
+960 ITDALKDSEEKMDNAYTQLTKKAESALIK
-974 TLREVFSD
+974 VFPDS
-982 PSIFNDWAMG
+982 SIFENWSLS
-992 VKEAVVS
+992 VKQAVVS
-999 QLQSMNLSDAEMT
+999 QLESMNLSDAEVQ
-1012 KVADIWQE
+1012 KVAEIWKTT
-1020 ILNNYSGQIRSNVAN
+1020 LSKYSGQVQDNVAN
-1035 VLSQIDLTEG
+1035 ILSQIDLTEG
-1045 FSSLFANRDQF
+1045 FSALFANRKQF
-1056 VQQLEEAGLSA
+1056 VEQLEDAGLSA
-1067 NDAAKTY
+1067 EEAAKVY
-1074 ADYISKGT
+1074 ADYIAQGT
-1082 NAIVSVLTNT
+1082 NAIVNVLTNT
-1092 AALKTSFEEFTTG
+1092 AALKTAFDSFTEG
-1105 IKSAIDSNKD
+1105 ISSSIESNKD
-1115 VMDAFSKWQ
+1115 ILESYVKWA
-1124 SGEGTYDDIVTLM
+1124 SGEGTYEDLTKLFKTGAEKFTVDKKTGNVKFDVEEIASGLVDELTGSAKAHIDEITKSASYLNVLQNSSRNQYQELLKEYQKGGYSDYASFANDFGIKMQSLGLDQGLM
-1137 QTGIDNFDINSK
+1137 Q
-1149 TGEIKFD
+1149 
-1156 AKKIVGSLAETADA
+1156 
-1170 SFQSQIEQYA
+1170 
-1180 KTPQFLS
+1180 
-1187 VLQKGNK
+1187 
-1194 NKYQRLLDEYAK
+1194 
-1206 GNYNNY
+1206 
-1212 SEFAQAF
+1212 
-1219 GFQIQDS
+1219 
-1226 GVDQG
+1226 
-1231 VLKSITE
+1231 SITE
-1238 AGVKT
+1238 SGQKT
-1243 VQDYVDT
+1243 VEEYEQSMEEVVAALP
-1250 MKETYDQMPEYVKAS
+1250 KEIEKSAAEIQQALNDQYS
-1265 AIAEYQAIK
+1265 S
-1274 DFYGNVEDKEEELED
+1274 VEDKEEELED
-1289 AKRKKAKAD
+1289 AKRKKAKAE

-1313 DLADAIE
+1313 DLADAID

-1385 TIHEQ
+1385 AIHEQ

-1687 QTTANEILNIINT
+1687 QTTADEILNIINT

-1743 AVADAKD
+1743 AVIDAKD

-1758 VKEADQAVITA
+1758 IKDADQAVITA
-1769 TNNLETAKI
+1769 KANLDLAKLALKYLSDQA
-1778 GFEDFGGTIDE
+1778 GTSAEDLINYGDE
-1789 FVQKRMEQWNQAVS
+1789 LLNKSKTVT
-1803 NLIDLPNTG
+1803 NTG
-1812 NNVNY
+1812 NDVNY

-1822 IKANQTQAETRRIA
+1822 IKANQTQAETRKIA
-1836 DAEKTKHAIN
+1836 DEGKTKHAKEKAGGFVGPIN
-1846 PNENKKHTTAV
+1846 KTDNKK
-1857 QLSKN
+1857 QENNKEQINKN
-1862 LTEEKV
+1862 LEKIE
-1868 GKKAILQFSSDSTL
+1868 ASTANKMKTNIRAGGGL
-1882 RPIDEDT
+1882 
-1889 AKRMQQ
+1889 K
-1895 QGVDQGINAHSK
+1895 VHSNK
-1907 TSDFLLKDENGKYYI
+1907 NDFLLKDANNNYYI
-1922 TSKKRTAE
+1922 TSDRITAE
-1930 IWGTQGLDRYR
+1930 KWNKKGYERYR
-1941 FVNTGGGSLKH
+1941 FSSTTNSWSKYVTGGL
-1952 KQWVKYATGGI
+1952 

-2004 FSTPSKSTYESSSNV
+2004 FSTPSKSIYESSSNV

>member
-1 MNQQFILKTK
+1 MNQQFILKAK

-70 AVDWINKLVDKLTNL
+70 VVDWINKLVDKLANL

-131 GKGQEVN
+131 GKSQEVN

-151 KVYDESITK
+151 KVYIDGGAQ
-160 AGQSLKDDATEGGK
+160 AGQSVKDGATEGGEK
-174 NLKESVVEAGDNI
+174 LKESAAEAGDNI
-187 ESSLERGGEKL
+187 ESSLERGAEKL
-198 VEKAKEAATIVDGNN
+198 VEKAKEAVTIIDDND

-220 VSIKDEEGKQQNQSD
+220 VSTKDEEEKQQDQND

-248 QAAETQRQAAI
+248 QAAETQRQAAT

-266 EQNYASDDQ
+266 EQNHASDDQ
-275 SNAANK
+275 NNAANK
-281 QEQAANKQEQAAATE
+281 QEQAANKQEQAAVAE
-296 AIGAGVP
+296 AAGAGVP
-303 VVGDNGGVP
+303 VVGNSGGA
-312 VAGNN
+312 AGN
-317 RGTLRGTGTKG
+317 TGLKERFRA
-328 KWKTGGKQILSS
+328 GGKQALSS
-340 GGKAFVSGTTQAIG
+340 GGKALISGATQAIG

-387 EVLAAIAPTIVG
+387 EVLAAIAPAIVG
-399 LFTGP
+399 IFTGP
-404 AGWIVLAAAAITTTI
+404 AGWIALAAAAITTTI

-431 EVEQAE
+431 EAEQAE

-452 KKQQNAI
+452 KKQQSAI
-459 DDNKK
+459 DNNKK

-506 FSDVVTSYDKATQT
+506 FSEVVTSYDEATQT

-529 LLTQEYDQQR
+529 LLTQEYEQQR
-539 KENMTTIASAGNQIA
+539 KENMITIASAGNQIA
-554 KNINFQADKT
+554 ENVNFQADKT
-564 QEILNNYKKLGDFSA
+564 QEILNNYKELGDFSA
-579 RKTSVGKSEFGLQ
+579 RKTSVDKSEFGLWS
-592 IKASKNAIIDFFTG
+592 KAFGDAIDDFFTG
-606 QPVEN
+606 QPAEN
-611 NLDRMADAAGTWNN
+611 DLDRMADAAGTWSN

-664 TSLQK
+664 TSLQE
-669 SQDNVDIFSKSIRN
+669 SQDNVDTFSKSIRN

-766 GANIGANISGA
+766 GATLGANISGA
-777 ILPNI
+777 GLANVLFG
-782 ASGFSENGSFG
+782 ASKNGTFG

-811 DEIKDNDLF
+811 DEIKNNDLF

-843 MTEEVRSALEAAGVT
+843 MTEEVRSTLEAAGVT

-890 KEELQKI
+890 QEELQKI

-932 DNILQKL
+932 DDILQKL
-939 KNSGVEGIEDLVTY
+939 RDSGVEGIEDLVTY

-960 IESSTTQRNEIADN
+960 IESSTTQRNEIADDA
-974 TLREVFSD
+974 LQEVFSD
-982 PSIFNDWAMG
+982 SSIFSDWAMG

-999 QLQSMNLSDAEMT
+999 QLQSMNLSDAELT

-1056 VQQLEEAGLSA
+1056 VKQLEEAGLSA

-1124 SGEGTYDDIVTLM
+1124 SGEGSYDDIVTLM

-1149 TGEIKFD
+1149 TGEVKFD
-1156 AKKIVGSLAETADA
+1156 VKKIVGSLAETADA
-1170 SFQSQIEQYA
+1170 SFQSQVEQYA
-1180 KTPQFLS
+1180 KTPQFLN

-1194 NKYQRLLDEYAK
+1194 NQYQELLDEYTK

-1219 GFQIQDS
+1219 GFQIQGS

-1250 MKETYDQMPEYVKAS
+1250 MKETYDQMPEYVEAS
-1265 AIAEYQAIK
+1265 AIAEYQAMK
-1274 DFYGNVEDKEEELED
+1274 DFYGNVEEKEEELED

-1313 DLADAIE
+1313 DLADAID

-1385 TIHEQ
+1385 AIHEQ

-1427 LMPDISLLE
+1427 IMPDISLLE

-1452 QKVNEYTDA
+1452 QKVNEYADA

-1504 EVDVQKDKYSQ
+1504 EVDTQKDKYSQ

-1537 RDAENQYEDL
+1537 RDTENQYEDL

-1573 EEIKD
+1573 EEIED
-1578 DQQNLLDQEVDNII
+1578 NQQNLLDQEVDNII

-1638 YVGWMAANDVDFQD
+1638 YVGWMAANDIDFQD

-1660 QMDEWAEQGNQIVNY
+1660 QMDEWSEQGNQIVNY
-1675 LATQSENIQTAT
+1675 LATQSENIQAAT
-1687 QTTANEILNIINT
+1687 QTTADEILNIINT

-1718 EIAEAQK
+1718 EIVEAQK

-1778 GFEDFGGTIDE
+1778 GFENFGGTIDE
-1789 FVQKRMEQWNQAVS
+1789 FIQKRMEQWNQAVS
-1803 NLIDLPNTG
+1803 NLIDLPSTG

-1822 IKANQTQAETRRIA
+1822 IKANQTQAETRQVA
-1836 DAEKTKHAIN
+1836 DAGK
-1846 PNENKKHTTAV
+1846 NKKLIKIDTGYEIGSPAYNATIKTYQDADD
-1857 QLSKN
+1857 
-1862 LTEEKV
+1862 T
-1868 GKKAILQFSSDSTL
+1868 FSSLGDNASSNLANFKKYTNAK
-1882 RPIDEDT
+1882 T
-1889 AKRMQQ
+1889 AKDQDNKRVYLLAIPYAQQ
-1895 QGVDQGINAHSK
+1895 YYQ
-1907 TSDFLLKDENGKYYI
+1907 TENGNTAKEWYRNGGRTYAYDE
-1922 TSKKRTAE
+1922 KEKRWIE
-1930 IWGTQGLDRYR
+1930 
-1941 FVNTGGGSLKH
+1941 K
-1952 KQWVKYATGGI
+1952 KYATGGL

-2004 FSTPSKSTYESSSNV
+2004 FSAPSKSTYESSSNI

>member
-1 MNQQFILKTK
+1 
-11 LMENYDRTMELVET
+11 MENYDRTMELVET

-34 EQFAKYT
+34 VQFAKYT

-151 KVYDESITK
+151 KVYDESVTK
-160 AGQSLKDDATEGGK
+160 AGQSLKDDATKGGE
-174 NLKESVVEAGDNI
+174 NLKESVVEAGNDI

-198 VEKAKEAATIVDGNN
+198 VEKAKEANFLTKNVEDITVDDIPKRLRSEDDYGNFLKRYYKKY
-213 SGDTDVE
+213 DKIPTDILE
-220 VSIKDEEGKQQNQSD
+220 KLQDAEEARITNWDKEAGKRFDDDENEND

-248 QAAETQRQAAI
+248 QAAETQRQAAT

-266 EQNYASDDQ
+266 EQNHASDDQ
-275 SNAANK
+275 GNAANK
-281 QEQAANKQEQAAATE
+281 QEQAANKQEQAAITE
-296 AIGAGVP
+296 ATNVGAPASGDIGGASGSAG
-303 VVGDNGGVP
+303 
-312 VAGNN
+312 
-317 RGTLRGTGTKG
+317 LKG
-328 KWKTGGKQILSS
+328 KLTALKSTPVGASFLNGLSQS
-340 GGKAFVSGTTQAIG
+340 IG

-366 GGDFKDVV
+366 GGDFVDVL
-374 KNTLITAA
+374 KNAGIT
-382 SVILP
+382 ILSIVVP
-387 EVLAAIAPTIVG
+387 EVLSAVAPYIIGAIS
-399 LFTGP
+399 GP
-404 AGWIVLAAAAITTTI
+404 AGWVTLAIAAIGTAI
-419 YAVTKNWKNKIS
+419 YAYEKK
-431 EVEQAE
+431 
-437 IDRLKNVEQANEELS
+437 R
-452 KKQQNAI
+452 KQQIRETEEAELKRLSNIEDANKTLEQKQTTAV

-464 LNSDQNKLQ
+464 TLKDQKKLQ
-473 EDIDVYNRFHGNAF
+473 EDINTYNRFHNNAF
-487 LTDENQKKLEAAIE
+487 LTDENQEKLNSAIE

-506 FSDVVTSYDKATQT
+506 FSAVVSAYDEATQT
-520 LEINTNSVD
+520 LEINTNAIDNLS
-529 LLTQEYDQQR
+529 LEYQQQR
-539 KENMTTIASAGNQIA
+539 EENLKTIAASGQQQTENYTFQMKKANQ
-554 KNINFQADKT
+554 
-564 QEILNNYKKLGDFSA
+564 ILNNMKNLSDWYYGAGQDNISY
-579 RKTSVGKSEFGLQ
+579 TSTDDKERGTNFYEIAQGY
-592 IKASKNAIIDFFTG
+592 G
-606 QPVEN
+606 Q
-611 NLDRMADAAGTWNN
+611 D
-625 FIDEMTSKG
+625 
-634 EGLTDELQNEI
+634 
-645 LQSYSDAIGESITS
+645 YSDVVTQIMSAAQNLNAEQEQTILAGLNSSLDVTVDS
-659 FDELS
+659 FDDLA
-664 TSLQK
+664 QK
-669 SQDNVDIFSKSIRN
+669 
-683 LNGLLPQ
+683 L
-690 DKINEEF
+690 
-697 QKTAQQYLQA
+697 
-707 ASTDEFEIT
+707 
-716 GQLAEA
+716 
-722 VTTGMEAFEGYG
+722 
-734 EEVEKSTAQAIKD
+734 KD
-747 SYGVDQFHG
+747 
-756 GTVGSWAAEI
+756 GTVGVEEFSSAVKNVSDFYNKDEIDKAFRKNASAYLQGMSNETLEI
-766 GANIGANISGA
+766 GQQ
-777 ILPNI
+777 L
-782 ASGFSENGSFG
+782 
-793 QRAADAA
+793 ADALVVNLEDQSITVEEQREKDSSKSKREIMNSITALTGIELGDLSAEGRKFGRRKKYSELSDETKATLEDYGIDEAAWSDA
-800 GLYEATSDKIW
+800 GKLGS
-811 DEIKDNDLF
+811 N
-820 KNISAYDIQAKKGD
+820 SAFEDILRD
-834 WGELKAFDD
+834 
-843 MTEEVRSALEAAGVT
+843 LEAA
-858 KDIWDSFDLKNNGSI
+858 
-873 VELLDLAQRIGE
+873 AQIAESNSQLFEKIGN
-885 KTLDT
+885 
-890 KEELQKI
+890 KI
-897 TDLVTDERVSGI
+897 TDERVAPIIQEYNQLQTDMGTMTEEQYQSKLNSI
-909 YSEWQDLQ
+909 ISDLQ
-917 VEAPN
+917 A
-922 LTQEEYQKQL
+922 T
-932 DNILQKL
+932 
-939 KNSGVEGIEDLVTY
+939 GVEGIQEITDALKDS
-953 MQNYENE
+953 ENKMDNAYTQLTKKA
-960 IESSTTQRNEIADN
+960 ESALIKIFPDS
-974 TLREVFSD
+974 
-982 PSIFNDWAMG
+982 SIFENWSLN
-992 VKEAVVS
+992 VKQAVVS
-999 QLQSMNLSDAEMT
+999 QLESMNLSDAEVQ
-1012 KVADIWQE
+1012 KVAEIWKTT
-1020 ILNNYSGQIRSNVAN
+1020 LSKYSGQVQDNVAN
-1035 VLSQIDLTEG
+1035 ILSQIDLTEG
-1045 FSSLFANRDQF
+1045 FSALFANRKQF
-1056 VQQLEEAGLSA
+1056 VEELEDAGLSA
-1067 NDAAKTY
+1067 EEAAKIY
-1074 ADYISKGT
+1074 ADYIAQGT
-1082 NAIVSVLTNT
+1082 NAIVNVLTNT
-1092 AALKTSFEEFTTG
+1092 AALKTAFDSFTEG
-1105 IKSAIDSNKD
+1105 ISSSIESNKD
-1115 VMDAFSKWQ
+1115 VLESYVKWA
-1124 SGEGTYDDIVTLM
+1124 SGEGTYEDLTNLFKTGAEKFTVDKKTGDVKFDVEEIASGLVDELTGSAKAHIDEITKSASYLNVLQNSSRNQYQGLLKEYQKGGYSDYASFANDFGIKMQSLGLDQGLM
-1137 QTGIDNFDINSK
+1137 Q
-1149 TGEIKFD
+1149 
-1156 AKKIVGSLAETADA
+1156 
-1170 SFQSQIEQYA
+1170 
-1180 KTPQFLS
+1180 
-1187 VLQKGNK
+1187 
-1194 NKYQRLLDEYAK
+1194 
-1206 GNYNNY
+1206 
-1212 SEFAQAF
+1212 
-1219 GFQIQDS
+1219 
-1226 GVDQG
+1226 
-1231 VLKSITE
+1231 SITE
-1238 AGVKT
+1238 SGQKT
-1243 VQDYVDT
+1243 VEEYEQSIEEVVAALP
-1250 MKETYDQMPEYVKAS
+1250 KEIEKSAAEIQQALKDQYS
-1265 AIAEYQAIK
+1265 S
-1274 DFYGNVEDKEEELED
+1274 VEDKEEELED
-1289 AKRKKAKAD
+1289 AKRKKAKAE

-1313 DLADAIE
+1313 DLADAID

-1385 TIHEQ
+1385 AIHEQ

-1396 KTQLNQNLADE
+1396 KTQLNQNLANE

-1675 LATQSENIQTAT
+1675 LATQSENIQAAT
-1687 QTTANEILNIINT
+1687 QTTADEILNIINT

-1718 EIAEAQK
+1718 EIVEAQE

-1750 NVADAKNN
+1750 AVADAKNN
-1758 VKEADQAVITA
+1758 IKDADQAIITA
-1769 TNNLETAKI
+1769 TANLDLAKLALKYLSDQA
-1778 GFEDFGGTIDE
+1778 GTSAED
-1789 FVQKRMEQWNQAVS
+1789 
-1803 NLIDLPNTG
+1803 LINYGNELLNKAKTVTNTG
-1812 NNVNY
+1812 NDVNY
-1817 YQKGQ
+1817 QNKLSYTS
-1822 IKANQTQAETRRIA
+1822 AA
-1836 DAEKTKHAIN
+1836 DAQQKQKQNTMKEKTVGFIGPKKDSVKKFENIVFNNAN
-1846 PNENKKHTTAV
+1846 PATYKDFKN
-1857 QLSKN
+1857 QLKSDESFQELDAQYAQKIIKN
-1862 LTEEKV
+1862 
-1868 GKKAILQFSSDSTL
+1868 GGD
-1882 RPIDEDT
+1882 
-1889 AKRMQQ
+1889 
-1895 QGVDQGINAHSK
+1895 GIEGRNLLVS
-1907 TSDFLLKDENGKYYI
+1907 SDFLYAFTTTNENIAKKWKKDGYGNSYYYNKKDKKYSAY
-1922 TSKKRTAE
+1922 T
-1930 IWGTQGLDRYR
+1930 
-1941 FVNTGGGSLKH
+1941 TGGL
-1952 KQWVKYATGGI
+1952 

>member
-1 MNQQFILKTK
+1 
-11 LMENYDRTMELVET
+11 MENYDRTMELVET

-41 DTLEYKVKQLKG
+41 DTLEYKVKQLKS

-131 GKGQEVN
+131 GKNQEVD

-151 KVYDESITK
+151 KVYVESVTK
-160 AGQSLKDDATEGGK
+160 AGQSLKDDATEGGN
-174 NLKESVVEAGDNI
+174 NLKDSVAEAGNDI

-198 VEKAKEAATIVDGNN
+198 VEKVKEASFLTK
-213 SGDTDVE
+213 DVE
-220 VSIKDEEGKQQNQSD
+220 DITVDDIPKRLNSEDDYGNFLKRYYKKYDKIPADILEKLQDAEEARITNWDKEAGKRFDDDENKND
-235 VVENL
+235 AAENL

-248 QAAETQRQAAI
+248 HAAETQRQAAT

-266 EQNYASDDQ
+266 KQNHASDDQ

-281 QEQAANKQEQAAATE
+281 QEQAANKQEQVAATE
-296 AIGAGVP
+296 VANAGVSTGGNSGGVSGNIGLKGKLDALKGTLIGASFF
-303 VVGDNGGVP
+303 NG
-312 VAGNN
+312 
-317 RGTLRGTGTKG
+317 
-328 KWKTGGKQILSS
+328 LSQS
-340 GGKAFVSGTTQAIG
+340 IG

-366 GGDFKDVV
+366 GGDFVDALKNAGITFLSIVV
-374 KNTLITAA
+374 PE
-382 SVILP
+382 ILS
-387 EVLAAIAPTIVG
+387 AIAPTVIG
-399 LFTGP
+399 AISGP
-404 AGWIVLAAAAITTTI
+404 AGWVTLAIAAIGITI
-419 YAVTKNWKNKIS
+419 YAYEKK
-431 EVEQAE
+431 
-437 IDRLKNVEQANEELS
+437 R
-452 KKQQNAI
+452 KQQIRETEEAELKRLSNIEDANKALEQKQTTAV

-464 LNSDQNKLQ
+464 TIKDQKKLQ
-473 EDIDVYNRFHGNAF
+473 EDINTYNRFHNNAF
-487 LTDENQKKLEAAIE
+487 LTDENQEKLNSAIE

-506 FSDVVTSYDKATQT
+506 FSTVVSAYDEATQT
-520 LEINTNSVD
+520 LEINTNAIDNLS
-529 LLTQEYDQQR
+529 LEYQQQR
-539 KENMTTIASAGNQIA
+539 EENLKTIAASGQQQTENYTFQMKKANQILNNMKNLSDWYYGAGQDGINYTSADDKERGTNFYEITQGYGQGYSDVVTQIMSAAQSLNAEQEQTILAELNSSLDTTVDSFDDLAQKLKDGTVGVEEFSSAA
-554 KNINFQADKT
+554 KNISNFYNKDEIDKAFRKNASAYLQGMSNETLEIGQQLADALVINLEDQSITVEEQRENDSSKSKN
-564 QEILNNYKKLGDFSA
+564 EIMNSITALTGIELGDLSA
-579 RKTSVGKSEFGLQ
+579 EGREFGKRKKYSELSDET
-592 IKASKNAIIDFFTG
+592 KATLEDYG
-606 QPVEN
+606 
-611 NLDRMADAAGTWNN
+611 
-625 FIDEMTSKG
+625 IDE
-634 EGLTDELQNEI
+634 
-645 LQSYSDAIGESITS
+645 
-659 FDELS
+659 
-664 TSLQK
+664 
-669 SQDNVDIFSKSIRN
+669 
-683 LNGLLPQ
+683 
-690 DKINEEF
+690 
-697 QKTAQQYLQA
+697 A
-707 ASTDEFEIT
+707 AWS
-716 GQLAEA
+716 EA
-722 VTTGMEAFEGYG
+722 GKLDSNSAFE
-734 EEVEKSTAQAIKD
+734 D
-747 SYGVDQFHG
+747 
-756 GTVGSWAAEI
+756 
-766 GANIGANISGA
+766 
-777 ILPNI
+777 IL
-782 ASGFSENGSFG
+782 
-793 QRAADAA
+793 RD
-800 GLYEATSDKIW
+800 
-811 DEIKDNDLF
+811 
-820 KNISAYDIQAKKGD
+820 
-834 WGELKAFDD
+834 
-843 MTEEVRSALEAAGVT
+843 LEAA
-858 KDIWDSFDLKNNGSI
+858 
-873 VELLDLAQRIGE
+873 AQIAESNSQLFE
-885 KTLDT
+885 KLGN
-890 KEELQKI
+890 KI
-897 TDLVTDERVSGI
+897 TDERVAPI
-909 YSEWQDLQ
+909 IQEYSQLQTDMGTMTEEQYQSKLNSIISDLQ
-917 VEAPN
+917 ATGVDGIQEITDALKDSEN
-922 LTQEEYQKQL
+922 KVDNAYTQLTK
-932 DNILQKL
+932 KA
-939 KNSGVEGIEDLVTY
+939 
-953 MQNYENE
+953 
-960 IESSTTQRNEIADN
+960 ESALIK
-974 TLREVFSD
+974 VFPDS
-982 PSIFNDWAMG
+982 SIFKNWSLN
-992 VKEAVVS
+992 VKQAVVS
-999 QLQSMNLSDAEMT
+999 QLESMNLSDAEVQ
-1012 KVADIWQE
+1012 KVAEIWKTT
-1020 ILNNYSGQIRSNVAN
+1020 LSKYSGQVQDNVAN

-1045 FSSLFANRDQF
+1045 FSALFANRKQF
-1056 VQQLEEAGLSA
+1056 VEQLEDAGLSTEE
-1067 NDAAKTY
+1067 AAKIY
-1074 ADYISKGT
+1074 ADYIAQGT
-1082 NAIVSVLTNT
+1082 NAIVNVLTNT
-1092 AALKTSFEEFTTG
+1092 AALKTAFDSFTEG
-1105 IKSAIDSNKD
+1105 ISSSIESNKD
-1115 VMDAFSKWQ
+1115 ILESYVKWT
-1124 SGEGTYDDIVTLM
+1124 SGEGTYEDLTNLFKTGAEKFTVDKKTGNVKFDVEEIASGLIDELTGSAKAHIDEITKSASYLNVLQNSSRNQYQELLKEYQKGGYSDYASFANDFGIKMQSLGLDQGLM
-1137 QTGIDNFDINSK
+1137 Q
-1149 TGEIKFD
+1149 
-1156 AKKIVGSLAETADA
+1156 
-1170 SFQSQIEQYA
+1170 
-1180 KTPQFLS
+1180 
-1187 VLQKGNK
+1187 
-1194 NKYQRLLDEYAK
+1194 
-1206 GNYNNY
+1206 
-1212 SEFAQAF
+1212 
-1219 GFQIQDS
+1219 
-1226 GVDQG
+1226 
-1231 VLKSITE
+1231 SITE
-1238 AGVKT
+1238 SGQKT
-1243 VQDYVDT
+1243 VEEYEQSMEEVVAALP
-1250 MKETYDQMPEYVKAS
+1250 KEIEKSAAEIQQALKDQYS
-1265 AIAEYQAIK
+1265 S
-1274 DFYGNVEDKEEELED
+1274 VEDKEEELED
-1289 AKRKKAKAD
+1289 AKRKKAKAE

-1313 DLADAIE
+1313 DLADAIDE
-1320 AEADAYKAL
+1320 EADAYKAL

-1370 SDISSATKAWNGYAD
+1370 SDISSATKAWNGYANA
-1385 TIHEQ
+1385 IHEQ

-1504 EVDVQKDKYSQ
+1504 EVDTQKNKYSQ

-1530 IDRQRKL
+1530 IDKQRKL

-1638 YVGWMAANDVDFQD
+1638 YVGWMATNDVDFQD

-1660 QMDEWAEQGNQIVNY
+1660 QMNEWAEQGNQIVNY

-1687 QTTANEILNIINT
+1687 QTTADEILNIINT

-1743 AVADAKD
+1743 AVIDAKD
-1750 NVADAKNN
+1750 NVADAENN
-1758 VKEADQAVITA
+1758 IKDADQAVITA
-1769 TNNLETAKI
+1769 TANLDLAKLALKYLSDQA
-1778 GFEDFGGTIDE
+1778 GTSAEDLINYGDE
-1789 FVQKRMEQWNQAVS
+1789 LLNKAKTV
-1803 NLIDLPNTG
+1803 INTG
-1812 NNVNY
+1812 NDVNY
-1817 YQKGQ
+1817 YPKGQ
-1822 IKANQTQAETRRIA
+1822 AKANQTQAETRRIA
-1836 DAEKTKHAIN
+1836 DTGKN
-1846 PNENKKHTTAV
+1846 KHTKEKASGFVGPKQDSTKIFENINFSHVAPTTYKDFKK
-1857 QLSKN
+1857 QLKSDESFQVLDAQYAQKIIKNGGDGIEGKN
-1862 LTEEKV
+1862 LL
-1868 GKKAILQFSSDSTL
+1868 IS
-1882 RPIDEDT
+1882 
-1889 AKRMQQ
+1889 
-1895 QGVDQGINAHSK
+1895 
-1907 TSDFLLKDENGKYYI
+1907 SDFLYAFTTTNENIAKKWQKDGYGNSYYYNKKNKKYSAY
-1922 TSKKRTAE
+1922 AV
-1930 IWGTQGLDRYR
+1930 GGL
-1941 FVNTGGGSLKH
+1941 
-1952 KQWVKYATGGI
+1952 

-2004 FSTPSKSTYESSSNV
+2004 FSTPSKSTYESSSNI

>member
-1 MNQQFILKTK
+1 
-11 LMENYDRTMELVET
+11 MENYDRTMELVET

-104 LQKMV
+104 LQKMI

-131 GKGQEVN
+131 GKSQEVN

-151 KVYDESITK
+151 KVYIDGGAQ
-160 AGQSLKDDATEGGK
+160 AGQSVKNGAAEGGEK
-174 NLKESVVEAGDNI
+174 LKESAAEAGDDI
-187 ESSLERGGEKL
+187 ESSLERGADKL
-198 VEKAKEAATIVDGNN
+198 VEKAKEVATIIDSNE
-213 SGDTDVE
+213 SGDTGIE
-220 VSIKDEEGKQQNQSD
+220 VSTKDEEEKQQDQND

-240 KEATEQQK
+240 KDATEQQK
-248 QAAETQRQAAI
+248 QAAEIQRQAAT

-266 EQNYASDDQ
+266 EQNHASDDQ

-281 QEQAANKQEQAAATE
+281 QEQAANKQEQTAITE
-296 AIGAGVP
+296 ATNAGIP
-303 VVGDNGGVP
+303 VNGNSG
-312 VAGNN
+312 
-317 RGTLRGTGTKG
+317 GT
-328 KWKTGGKQILSS
+328 SS
-340 GGKAFVSGTTQAIG
+340 GGLKGKLTTLKSTPVGASFVNGLSQSIG

-366 GGDFKDVV
+366 GGDFVDVL
-374 KNTLITAA
+374 KNAGIT
-382 SVILP
+382 ILSIVVP
-387 EVLAAIAPTIVG
+387 EILSAIAPTIIG
-399 LFTGP
+399 AISGP
-404 AGWIVLAAAAITTTI
+404 AGWVTLAIAAIGITI
-419 YAVTKNWKNKIS
+419 YAYEKK
-431 EVEQAE
+431 
-437 IDRLKNVEQANEELS
+437 R
-452 KKQQNAI
+452 KQQIRETEEAELKRLSNIEDANKALEQKQTTAV

-464 LNSDQNKLQ
+464 TIKDQKKLQ
-473 EDIDVYNRFHGNAF
+473 EDINTYNRFHNNAF
-487 LTDENQKKLEAAIE
+487 LTDENQEKLNSAIE

-506 FSDVVTSYDKATQT
+506 FSTVVSAYDEATQT
-520 LEINTNSVD
+520 LEINTNAIDNLS
-529 LLTQEYDQQR
+529 LEYQQQR
-539 KENMTTIASAGNQIA
+539 EENLKTIAASGQQQAENYVFQMKKANQILNNMKNLSDWYYGVGQDNINYTSADDKERGTNFYEITQGYGQDYSDVVTQIMSAAQNLNAEQEQTVLAKLNSSLDVTVESFDDLAQKLKDGIIGVEEFSSAA
-554 KNINFQADKT
+554 KNISNFYNKDAIDKAFRKNASAYLQGMSNETLEIGQQLADALVIDLEDQSITVEEQREKDSSKSKN
-564 QEILNNYKKLGDFSA
+564 EIMDSITALTGIELGDLSAEGRKFGKRKKYSELSDETKATLEDYGIDEATWSDAGKLGSN
-579 RKTSVGKSEFGLQ
+579 S
-592 IKASKNAIIDFFTG
+592 
-606 QPVEN
+606 
-611 NLDRMADAAGTWNN
+611 
-625 FIDEMTSKG
+625 
-634 EGLTDELQNEI
+634 
-645 LQSYSDAIGESITS
+645 
-659 FDELS
+659 
-664 TSLQK
+664 
-669 SQDNVDIFSKSIRN
+669 
-683 LNGLLPQ
+683 
-690 DKINEEF
+690 
-697 QKTAQQYLQA
+697 
-707 ASTDEFEIT
+707 
-716 GQLAEA
+716 
-722 VTTGMEAFEGYG
+722 AFE
-734 EEVEKSTAQAIKD
+734 D
-747 SYGVDQFHG
+747 
-756 GTVGSWAAEI
+756 
-766 GANIGANISGA
+766 
-777 ILPNI
+777 IL
-782 ASGFSENGSFG
+782 
-793 QRAADAA
+793 RD
-800 GLYEATSDKIW
+800 
-811 DEIKDNDLF
+811 
-820 KNISAYDIQAKKGD
+820 
-834 WGELKAFDD
+834 
-843 MTEEVRSALEAAGVT
+843 LEAA
-858 KDIWDSFDLKNNGSI
+858 
-873 VELLDLAQRIGE
+873 AQIAESNSQLFE
-885 KTLDT
+885 KLGN
-890 KEELQKI
+890 KI
-897 TDLVTDERVSGI
+897 TDERVAPIIQEYNQLQTDMGTMTEEQYQSKLNSI
-909 YSEWQDLQ
+909 ISDLQ
-917 VEAPN
+917 ATGVDGIQEITDALKDSEN
-922 LTQEEYQKQL
+922 KMDNAYTQLTK
-932 DNILQKL
+932 KA
-939 KNSGVEGIEDLVTY
+939 
-953 MQNYENE
+953 
-960 IESSTTQRNEIADN
+960 ESALIK
-974 TLREVFSD
+974 VFPDS
-982 PSIFNDWAMG
+982 SIFENWSLN
-992 VKEAVVS
+992 VKQAVVS
-999 QLQSMNLSDAEMT
+999 QLESMNLSDAEVQ
-1012 KVADIWQE
+1012 KVAEIWKTT
-1020 ILNNYSGQIRSNVAN
+1020 LSKYSGQVQDNVAN

-1045 FSSLFANRDQF
+1045 FSALFANRKQF
-1056 VQQLEEAGLSA
+1056 VEQLEDAGLSTEE
-1067 NDAAKTY
+1067 AAKIY
-1074 ADYISKGT
+1074 ADYIAQGT
-1082 NAIVSVLTNT
+1082 NAIVNVLTNT
-1092 AALKTSFEEFTTG
+1092 AALKTAFDSFTEG
-1105 IKSAIDSNKD
+1105 ISSSIESNKD
-1115 VMDAFSKWQ
+1115 ILESYVKWT
-1124 SGEGTYDDIVTLM
+1124 SGEGTYEDLTNLFKTGAEKFTIDKKTGNVKFDVEEIASGLVDELTGSAKAHIDEITKSASYLNVLQNSSRNQYQELLKEYQKGGYSDYASFANDFGIKMQSLGLDQGLM
-1137 QTGIDNFDINSK
+1137 Q
-1149 TGEIKFD
+1149 
-1156 AKKIVGSLAETADA
+1156 
-1170 SFQSQIEQYA
+1170 
-1180 KTPQFLS
+1180 
-1187 VLQKGNK
+1187 
-1194 NKYQRLLDEYAK
+1194 
-1206 GNYNNY
+1206 
-1212 SEFAQAF
+1212 
-1219 GFQIQDS
+1219 
-1226 GVDQG
+1226 
-1231 VLKSITE
+1231 SITE
-1238 AGVKT
+1238 SGQKT
-1243 VQDYVDT
+1243 VEEYEQSMEEVVAALP
-1250 MKETYDQMPEYVKAS
+1250 KEIEKSAAEIQQALKDQYS
-1265 AIAEYQAIK
+1265 S
-1274 DFYGNVEDKEEELED
+1274 VEDKEEELED
-1289 AKRKKAKAD
+1289 AKRKKAKAE

-1313 DLADAIE
+1313 DLADAIDE
-1320 AEADAYKAL
+1320 EADAYKAL

-1340 SNLDDLYNYEQRLTS
+1340 SNLDDLYNYEQRLAS

-1370 SDISSATKAWNGYAD
+1370 SDISSATKAWNGYANA
-1385 TIHEQ
+1385 IHEQ

-1468 AYDIRK
+1468 AYNIRK

-1504 EVDVQKDKYSQ
+1504 EVDTQKNKYSQ

-1530 IDRQRKL
+1530 IDKQRKL

-1638 YVGWMAANDVDFQD
+1638 YIGWMATNDVDFQD

-1675 LATQSENIQTAT
+1675 LAAQSENIQTAT
-1687 QTTANEILNIINT
+1687 QTTADEILNIINT

-1706 GSIERDSEKVQT
+1706 GSIERDSEKVQA
-1718 EIAEAQK
+1718 EIVEAQK

-1743 AVADAKD
+1743 AVIDAKD

-1758 VKEADQAVITA
+1758 IKDADQAVITA
-1769 TNNLETAKI
+1769 TANLDLAKLALKYLSDQA
-1778 GFEDFGGTIDE
+1778 GTSAEDLINYGDE
-1789 FVQKRMEQWNQAVS
+1789 LLNKAKTVT
-1803 NLIDLPNTG
+1803 DTG
-1812 NNVNY
+1812 NDVNY
-1817 YQKGQ
+1817 YPKGQ
-1822 IKANQTQAETRRIA
+1822 AKANQTQAETRRIA
-1836 DAEKTKHAIN
+1836 DQKGNKNSNNNSNSTNNEQVVTYNNSKIVIGQAE
-1846 PNENKKHTTAV
+1846 
-1857 QLSKN
+1857 
-1862 LTEEKV
+1862 
-1868 GKKAILQFSSDSTL
+1868 SSDFDSYDHAVNLQNGTFAYSNDVKAL
-1882 RPIDEDT
+1882 V
-1889 AKRMQQ
+1889 AWANA
-1895 QGVDQGINAHSK
+1895 QGYNQ
-1907 TSDFLLKDENGKYYI
+1907 
-1922 TSKKRTAE
+1922 KKGNDVYEKGAGS
-1930 IWGTQGLDRYR
+1930 W
-1941 FVNTGGGSLKH
+1941 NSGGGL
-1952 KQWVKYATGGI
+1952 QWTRWTKKYHYDKSNQLQAYATGGL

>member
-1 MNQQFILKTK
+1 
-11 LMENYDRTMELVET
+11 MENYDRTMELVET

-85 NLKDFALLGTLGL
+85 NLKDFAILGTLGL

-151 KVYDESITK
+151 KVYIDGGAQ
-160 AGQSLKDDATEGGK
+160 AGQSVKDGATEGGEK
-174 NLKESVVEAGDNI
+174 LKESAAEAGNNI
-187 ESSLERGGEKL
+187 ESSLERGADKL
-198 VEKAKEAATIVDGNN
+198 VEKVKEAATIIDSND
-213 SGDTDVE
+213 SGDTDVK
-220 VSIKDEEGKQQNQSD
+220 VPTKDEEEKQQDQSD

-240 KEATEQQK
+240 KETTEQQK
-248 QAAETQRQAAI
+248 QAAETQRQAAT

-266 EQNYASDDQ
+266 EQNHASDDQ
-275 SNAANK
+275 NNAANK
-281 QEQAANKQEQAAATE
+281 QEQAANKQEQAAVAE
-296 AIGAGVP
+296 AAGTGAP
-303 VVGDNGGVP
+303 VVGNSGGASGGV
-312 VAGNN
+312 G
-317 RGTLRGTGTKG
+317 LKG
-328 KWKTGGKQILSS
+328 KLTTLKSTPVGAS
-340 GGKAFVSGTTQAIG
+340 FVSGLSQSIG

-366 GGDFKDVV
+366 GGDFVDVL
-374 KNTLITAA
+374 KNAGIT
-382 SVILP
+382 ILSIVVP
-387 EVLAAIAPTIVG
+387 EVLSAVAPYIIGAIS
-399 LFTGP
+399 GP
-404 AGWIVLAAAAITTTI
+404 AGWITLAIAAIGTTI
-419 YAVTKNWKNKIS
+419 YAYEKK
-431 EVEQAE
+431 
-437 IDRLKNVEQANEELS
+437 R
-452 KKQQNAI
+452 KQQIRETEEAELKRLSNIEDANKALEQKQTTAV

-464 LNSDQNKLQ
+464 TIKDQKKLQ
-473 EDIDVYNRFHGNAF
+473 EDINTYNRFHNNAF
-487 LTDENQKKLEAAIE
+487 LTDENQEKLNSAIE

-506 FSDVVTSYDKATQT
+506 FSTVVSAYDEATQT
-520 LEINTNSVD
+520 LEINTNAIDNLS
-529 LLTQEYDQQR
+529 LEYQQQR
-539 KENMTTIASAGNQIA
+539 EENLKTIAASGQQQTENYTFQMKKANQILNDM
-554 KNINFQADKT
+554 KNLSDW
-564 QEILNNYKKLGDFSA
+564 YYG
-579 RKTSVGKSEFGLQ
+579 
-592 IKASKNAIIDFFTG
+592 
-606 QPVEN
+606 
-611 NLDRMADAAGTWNN
+611 AG
-625 FIDEMTSKG
+625 
-634 EGLTDELQNEI
+634 
-645 LQSYSDAIGESITS
+645 
-659 FDELS
+659 
-664 TSLQK
+664 
-669 SQDNVDIFSKSIRN
+669 QDNVNYTSAD
-683 LNGLLPQ
+683 
-690 DKINEEF
+690 DKERGTNF
-697 QKTAQQYLQA
+697 Y
-707 ASTDEFEIT
+707 EIT
-716 GQLAEA
+716 QGYGQNYKDVVTQIMSAAQNFNAEQEQTILAELNSSLD
-722 VTTGMEAFEGYG
+722 VTVDSFDDL
-734 EEVEKSTAQAIKD
+734 AQKLKD
-747 SYGVDQFHG
+747 
-756 GTVGSWAAEI
+756 GTVGVEEFSSAVKNVDDFYNKDEIDKAFRKNASAYLQGMSNETLEI
-766 GANIGANISGA
+766 GQQ
-777 ILPNI
+777 L
-782 ASGFSENGSFG
+782 
-793 QRAADAA
+793 ADALVINLEDQSITVEEQREKDSSKSKSEIMDSITALTGIELGDLSAEGRKFGKRKKYSELSDETKATLEDYGIDEAAWSDA
-800 GLYEATSDKIW
+800 GKLGS
-811 DEIKDNDLF
+811 N
-820 KNISAYDIQAKKGD
+820 SAFEDILRD
-834 WGELKAFDD
+834 
-843 MTEEVRSALEAAGVT
+843 LEAA
-858 KDIWDSFDLKNNGSI
+858 
-873 VELLDLAQRIGE
+873 AQIAESNSQLFE
-885 KTLDT
+885 KLGN
-890 KEELQKI
+890 KI
-897 TDLVTDERVSGI
+897 TDERVAPIIQEYNQLQTDMGTMTEEQYQDKLNSI
-909 YSEWQDLQ
+909 ISDLQ
-917 VEAPN
+917 
-922 LTQEEYQKQL
+922 TT
-932 DNILQKL
+932 
-939 KNSGVEGIEDLVTY
+939 GVEGIQEVEDALKDS
-953 MQNYENE
+953 ENKMDNAYTQLTKKA
-960 IESSTTQRNEIADN
+960 ESALIQ
-974 TLREVFSD
+974 VFPDS
-982 PSIFNDWAMG
+982 SIFENWSLN
-992 VKEAVVS
+992 VKQAVVS
-999 QLQSMNLSDAEMT
+999 QLESMNLSDAEVQ
-1012 KVADIWQE
+1012 KVAEIWKTT
-1020 ILNNYSGQIRSNVAN
+1020 LSKYSGQVQDNVAN

-1045 FSSLFANRDQF
+1045 FSALFANRKQF
-1056 VQQLEEAGLSA
+1056 VEELEDAGLSA
-1067 NDAAKTY
+1067 EEAAKIY
-1074 ADYISKGT
+1074 ADYIAQGT
-1082 NAIVSVLTNT
+1082 NAIVNVLTNT
-1092 AALKTSFEEFTTG
+1092 AALKTAFDSFTEG
-1105 IKSAIDSNKD
+1105 ISSSIESNKD
-1115 VMDAFSKWQ
+1115 VLESYVKWS
-1124 SGEGTYDDIVTLM
+1124 SGEGTYEDLTNLFKTGAEKFTVDKKTGNVKFDVEEIASGLVDELTGSAKAHIDEITKSASYLNVLQNSSRNQYQELLKEYQKGGYSDYASFANDFGVKMQSLGLDQGLM
-1137 QTGIDNFDINSK
+1137 Q
-1149 TGEIKFD
+1149 
-1156 AKKIVGSLAETADA
+1156 
-1170 SFQSQIEQYA
+1170 
-1180 KTPQFLS
+1180 
-1187 VLQKGNK
+1187 
-1194 NKYQRLLDEYAK
+1194 
-1206 GNYNNY
+1206 
-1212 SEFAQAF
+1212 
-1219 GFQIQDS
+1219 
-1226 GVDQG
+1226 
-1231 VLKSITE
+1231 SITE
-1238 AGVKT
+1238 SGQKT
-1243 VQDYVDT
+1243 VEEYEQSMEEVVAALP
-1250 MKETYDQMPEYVKAS
+1250 KEIEKSAAEIQQALKDQYS
-1265 AIAEYQAIK
+1265 S
-1274 DFYGNVEDKEEELED
+1274 VEDKEEELED
-1289 AKRKKAKAD
+1289 AKRKKAKAE

-1313 DLADAIE
+1313 DLADAID

-1385 TIHEQ
+1385 AIHEQ

-1504 EVDVQKDKYSQ
+1504 EVNTQKDKYSQ

-1537 RDAENQYEDL
+1537 RDTENQYEDL

-1605 RDTEIELKEAVI
+1605 RNTEIELKEAVI

-1660 QMDEWAEQGNQIVNY
+1660 QMDEWSEQGNQIVNY
-1675 LATQSENIQTAT
+1675 LATQSENIQAAT
-1687 QTTANEILNIINT
+1687 QTTADEILNIINT

-1718 EIAEAQK
+1718 EIVEAQK

-1769 TNNLETAKI
+1769 TANLDLAKLALKYLSDQA
-1778 GFEDFGGTIDE
+1778 GTSAEDLINYGDE
-1789 FVQKRMEQWNQAVS
+1789 LLNKAKTVT
-1803 NLIDLPNTG
+1803 NTG
-1812 NNVNY
+1812 NDVNY
-1817 YQKGQ
+1817 QSKLSYTSG
-1822 IKANQTQAETRRIA
+1822 A
-1836 DAEKTKHAIN
+1836 DAQQKQKDNAMKKKTTGFIGPKEDSVKKFENIVFNNAN
-1846 PNENKKHTTAV
+1846 PVTYKDFKN
-1857 QLSKN
+1857 QLKSDESFQELDAQYAQKIIKN
-1862 LTEEKV
+1862 
-1868 GKKAILQFSSDSTL
+1868 GGD
-1882 RPIDEDT
+1882 
-1889 AKRMQQ
+1889 
-1895 QGVDQGINAHSK
+1895 GIEGRNLLIS
-1907 TSDFLLKDENGKYYI
+1907 SDFLYAFSTTNENIAKKWKKDGYGSSYYYNKKNKKY
-1922 TSKKRTAE
+1922 SA
-1930 IWGTQGLDRYR
+1930 
-1941 FVNTGGGSLKH
+1941 
-1952 KQWVKYATGGI
+1952 YATGGL

-1991 RQMMDIMNILLSN
+1991 RQMMDIMNILFSN
-2004 FSTPSKSTYESSSNV
+2004 FSTPSKSTYESSSNI

>member
-1 MNQQFILKTK
+1 
-11 LMENYDRTMELVET
+11 MENYDRTMELVET

-34 EQFAKYT
+34 VQFAKYT

-151 KVYDESITK
+151 KVYDESVTK
-160 AGQSLKDDATEGGK
+160 AGQSLKDDATKGGE
-174 NLKESVVEAGDNI
+174 NLKESVVEAGNDI

-198 VEKAKEAATIVDGNN
+198 VEKAKEANLLTKNVEDITVDDIPKRLRSEDDYGNFLKRYYKKY
-213 SGDTDVE
+213 DKIPTDILE
-220 VSIKDEEGKQQNQSD
+220 KLQDAEEARITNWDKEAGKRFDDDENEND

-248 QAAETQRQAAI
+248 QAAETQRQAAT

-266 EQNYASDDQ
+266 EQNHASDDQ
-275 SNAANK
+275 GNAANK
-281 QEQAANKQEQAAATE
+281 QEQAANKQEQAAITE
-296 AIGAGVP
+296 ATNAGAPASGDIGGASGSAG
-303 VVGDNGGVP
+303 
-312 VAGNN
+312 
-317 RGTLRGTGTKG
+317 LKG
-328 KWKTGGKQILSS
+328 KLTALKSTPVGASFLNSLSQS
-340 GGKAFVSGTTQAIG
+340 IG

-366 GGDFKDVV
+366 GGDFVDVL
-374 KNTLITAA
+374 KNAGIT
-382 SVILP
+382 ILSIVVP
-387 EVLAAIAPTIVG
+387 EVLSAVAPYIIGAIS
-399 LFTGP
+399 GP
-404 AGWIVLAAAAITTTI
+404 AGWVTLAIAAIGTAI
-419 YAVTKNWKNKIS
+419 YAYEKK
-431 EVEQAE
+431 
-437 IDRLKNVEQANEELS
+437 R
-452 KKQQNAI
+452 KQQIRETEEAELKRLSNIKDANKTLEQKQTTAV

-464 LNSDQNKLQ
+464 TLKDQKKLQ
-473 EDIDVYNRFHGNAF
+473 EDINTYNRFHNNAF
-487 LTDENQKKLEAAIE
+487 LTDENQEKLNSAIE

-506 FSDVVTSYDKATQT
+506 FSAVVSAYDEATQT
-520 LEINTNSVD
+520 LEINTNAIDNLS
-529 LLTQEYDQQR
+529 LEYQQQR
-539 KENMTTIASAGNQIA
+539 EENLKTIAASGQQQTENYTFQMKKANQ
-554 KNINFQADKT
+554 
-564 QEILNNYKKLGDFSA
+564 ILNNMKNLSDWYYGAGQDNISY
-579 RKTSVGKSEFGLQ
+579 TSTDDKERGTNFYEITQGY
-592 IKASKNAIIDFFTG
+592 G
-606 QPVEN
+606 Q
-611 NLDRMADAAGTWNN
+611 D
-625 FIDEMTSKG
+625 
-634 EGLTDELQNEI
+634 
-645 LQSYSDAIGESITS
+645 YSDVVTQIMSAAQNLNAEQEQTILAGLNSSLDVTVDS
-659 FDELS
+659 FDDLA
-664 TSLQK
+664 QK
-669 SQDNVDIFSKSIRN
+669 
-683 LNGLLPQ
+683 L
-690 DKINEEF
+690 
-697 QKTAQQYLQA
+697 
-707 ASTDEFEIT
+707 
-716 GQLAEA
+716 
-722 VTTGMEAFEGYG
+722 
-734 EEVEKSTAQAIKD
+734 KD
-747 SYGVDQFHG
+747 
-756 GTVGSWAAEI
+756 GTVGVEEFSSAVKNVSDFYNKDEIDKAFRKNASAYLQGMSNETLEI
-766 GANIGANISGA
+766 GQQ
-777 ILPNI
+777 L
-782 ASGFSENGSFG
+782 
-793 QRAADAA
+793 ADALVVNLEDQSITVEEQREKDSSKSRREIMNSITALTGIELGDLSAEGRKFGRRKKYSELSDETKATLEDYGIDEAAWSDA
-800 GLYEATSDKIW
+800 GKLGS
-811 DEIKDNDLF
+811 N
-820 KNISAYDIQAKKGD
+820 SAFEDILRD
-834 WGELKAFDD
+834 
-843 MTEEVRSALEAAGVT
+843 LEAA
-858 KDIWDSFDLKNNGSI
+858 
-873 VELLDLAQRIGE
+873 AQIAESNSQLFEKIGN
-885 KTLDT
+885 
-890 KEELQKI
+890 KI
-897 TDLVTDERVSGI
+897 TDERVAPIIQEYNQLQTDMGTMTEEQYQSKLNSI
-909 YSEWQDLQ
+909 ISDLQ
-917 VEAPN
+917 A
-922 LTQEEYQKQL
+922 T
-932 DNILQKL
+932 
-939 KNSGVEGIEDLVTY
+939 GVEGIQEITDALKDS
-953 MQNYENE
+953 ENKMDNAYTQLTKKA
-960 IESSTTQRNEIADN
+960 ESALIKIFPDS
-974 TLREVFSD
+974 
-982 PSIFNDWAMG
+982 SIFENWSLN
-992 VKEAVVS
+992 VKQAVVS
-999 QLQSMNLSDAEMT
+999 QLESMNLSDAEVQ
-1012 KVADIWQE
+1012 KVAEIWKTT
-1020 ILNNYSGQIRSNVAN
+1020 LSKYSGQVQDNVAN
-1035 VLSQIDLTEG
+1035 ILSQIDLTEG
-1045 FSSLFANRDQF
+1045 FSALFANRKQF
-1056 VQQLEEAGLSA
+1056 VEELEDAGLSA
-1067 NDAAKTY
+1067 EEAAKIY
-1074 ADYISKGT
+1074 ADYIAQGT
-1082 NAIVSVLTNT
+1082 NAIVNVLTNT
-1092 AALKTSFEEFTTG
+1092 AALKTAFDSFTEG
-1105 IKSAIDSNKD
+1105 ISSSIESNKD
-1115 VMDAFSKWQ
+1115 VLESYVKWT
-1124 SGEGTYDDIVTLM
+1124 SGEGTYEDLTNLFKTGAEKFTVDKKTGDVKFDVEEIASGLVDELTGSAKAHIDEITKSASYLNVLQNSSRNQYQELLKEYQKGGYSDYASFANDFGIKMQSLGLDQGLM
-1137 QTGIDNFDINSK
+1137 Q
-1149 TGEIKFD
+1149 
-1156 AKKIVGSLAETADA
+1156 
-1170 SFQSQIEQYA
+1170 
-1180 KTPQFLS
+1180 
-1187 VLQKGNK
+1187 
-1194 NKYQRLLDEYAK
+1194 
-1206 GNYNNY
+1206 
-1212 SEFAQAF
+1212 
-1219 GFQIQDS
+1219 
-1226 GVDQG
+1226 
-1231 VLKSITE
+1231 SITE
-1238 AGVKT
+1238 SGQKT
-1243 VQDYVDT
+1243 VEEYEQSMEEVVAALP
-1250 MKETYDQMPEYVKAS
+1250 KEIEKSAAEIQQALKDQYS
-1265 AIAEYQAIK
+1265 S
-1274 DFYGNVEDKEEELED
+1274 VEDKEEELED
-1289 AKRKKAKAD
+1289 AKRKKAKAE

-1313 DLADAIE
+1313 DLADAID

-1385 TIHEQ
+1385 AIHEQ

-1396 KTQLNQNLADE
+1396 KTQLNQNLANE

-1675 LATQSENIQTAT
+1675 LATQSENIQAAT
-1687 QTTANEILNIINT
+1687 QTTADEILNIINT

-1718 EIAEAQK
+1718 EIVEAQE

-1750 NVADAKNN
+1750 AVADAKNN
-1758 VKEADQAVITA
+1758 IKDADQAIITA
-1769 TNNLETAKI
+1769 TANLDLAKLALKYLSDQA
-1778 GFEDFGGTIDE
+1778 GTSAED
-1789 FVQKRMEQWNQAVS
+1789 
-1803 NLIDLPNTG
+1803 LINYGNELLNKAKTVTNTG
-1812 NNVNY
+1812 NDVNY
-1817 YQKGQ
+1817 QNKLSYTS
-1822 IKANQTQAETRRIA
+1822 AA
-1836 DAEKTKHAIN
+1836 DAQQKQKQNTMKEKTVGFIGPKKDSVKKFENIVFNNAN
-1846 PNENKKHTTAV
+1846 PATYKDFKN
-1857 QLSKN
+1857 QLKSDESFQELDAQYAQKIIKN
-1862 LTEEKV
+1862 
-1868 GKKAILQFSSDSTL
+1868 GGD
-1882 RPIDEDT
+1882 
-1889 AKRMQQ
+1889 
-1895 QGVDQGINAHSK
+1895 GIEGRNLLVS
-1907 TSDFLLKDENGKYYI
+1907 SDFLYAFTTTNENIAKKWKKDGYGNSYYYNKKDKKY
-1922 TSKKRTAE
+1922 SA
-1930 IWGTQGLDRYR
+1930 
-1941 FVNTGGGSLKH
+1941 
-1952 KQWVKYATGGI
+1952 YATGGL

>member
-1 MNQQFILKTK
+1 
-11 LMENYDRTMELVET
+11 MENYDRTMELVET

-151 KVYDESITK
+151 KVYVEGVTK
-160 AGQSLKDDATEGGK
+160 AGQSLKDDATEGGN
-174 NLKESVVEAGDNI
+174 NLKDSVAEAGNDI

-198 VEKAKEAATIVDGNN
+198 VEKVKEASFLTK
-213 SGDTDVE
+213 DVE
-220 VSIKDEEGKQQNQSD
+220 DITVDDIPKRLNSEDDYGNFLKRYYKKYDKIPADILEKLQDAEEARITNWDKEAGKRFDDDENKSD
-235 VVENL
+235 AAENL

-248 QAAETQRQAAI
+248 HAAETQRQAAT

-266 EQNYASDDQ
+266 KQNHASDDQ

-281 QEQAANKQEQAAATE
+281 QEQAANKQEQAAVTE
-296 AIGAGVP
+296 VANAGVP
-303 VVGDNGGVP
+303 TGGNSGG
-312 VAGNN
+312 ASGNIE
-317 RGTLRGTGTKG
+317 LKG
-328 KWKTGGKQILSS
+328 KLAALKGTPIGASFFNGLSQS
-340 GGKAFVSGTTQAIG
+340 IG
-354 PAVITAFTTALS
+354 PSVITAFTTALS
-366 GGDFKDVV
+366 GGDFVDALKNAGITILSVV
-374 KNTLITAA
+374 
-382 SVILP
+382 VP
-387 EVLAAIAPTIVG
+387 EVLTAIAPYAIG
-399 LFTGP
+399 ALSGP
-404 AGWIVLAAAAITTTI
+404 AGWVTLAIAAIGTTI
-419 YAVTKNWKNKIS
+419 YAYEKK
-431 EVEQAE
+431 
-437 IDRLKNVEQANEELS
+437 R
-452 KKQQNAI
+452 KQQIRETEEAELKRLSNIEDANKALEQKQTTAV

-464 LNSDQNKLQ
+464 TLKDQKKLQ
-473 EDIDVYNRFHGNAF
+473 EDINTYNRFHNNAF
-487 LTDENQKKLEAAIE
+487 LTDENQEKLKYAIE

-506 FSDVVTSYDKATQT
+506 FSTVVSAYDEATQT
-520 LEINTNSVD
+520 LEINTNAIDNLS
-529 LLTQEYDQQR
+529 LEYQQQR
-539 KENMTTIASAGNQIA
+539 EENLKAIAASGQQQTENYTFQMKKANQ
-554 KNINFQADKT
+554 
-564 QEILNNYKKLGDFSA
+564 ILNNMKNLSDWYYGAGQDGINYTSTDDKERGTNFYEITQGYGQDYSDVVTQIMSAAQNLNTEQEQTILAELNSSLDTTVDSFDDLAQKLKDGTVGVEEFSSAVKNISNFYNKDEIDKAFRKNASAYLQGMSNETLEIGQQLADALVINLEDQSITVEEQREKDSSKSKNEIMDSITALTGIKLGDLSSEGRGFGE
-579 RKTSVGKSEFGLQ
+579 RKKYSELSDET
-592 IKASKNAIIDFFTG
+592 KATLEDYG
-606 QPVEN
+606 
-611 NLDRMADAAGTWNN
+611 
-625 FIDEMTSKG
+625 IDEAVW
-634 EGLTDELQNEI
+634 
-645 LQSYSDAIGESITS
+645 SDAGKLGSNS
-659 FDELS
+659 
-664 TSLQK
+664 
-669 SQDNVDIFSKSIRN
+669 
-683 LNGLLPQ
+683 
-690 DKINEEF
+690 
-697 QKTAQQYLQA
+697 
-707 ASTDEFEIT
+707 
-716 GQLAEA
+716 
-722 VTTGMEAFEGYG
+722 AFE
-734 EEVEKSTAQAIKD
+734 D
-747 SYGVDQFHG
+747 
-756 GTVGSWAAEI
+756 
-766 GANIGANISGA
+766 
-777 ILPNI
+777 IL
-782 ASGFSENGSFG
+782 
-793 QRAADAA
+793 RD
-800 GLYEATSDKIW
+800 
-811 DEIKDNDLF
+811 
-820 KNISAYDIQAKKGD
+820 
-834 WGELKAFDD
+834 
-843 MTEEVRSALEAAGVT
+843 LEAAAQ
-858 KDIWDSFDLKNNGSI
+858 IAENNSQLF
-873 VELLDLAQRIGE
+873 EKIGN
-885 KTLDT
+885 
-890 KEELQKI
+890 KI
-897 TDLVTDERVSGI
+897 TDERVSPIIQEYNQLQTDMGTMTEEQYQSKLNSI
-909 YSEWQDLQ
+909 ISDLQ
-917 VEAPN
+917 A
-922 LTQEEYQKQL
+922 T
-932 DNILQKL
+932 
-939 KNSGVEGIEDLVTY
+939 GVEGIQEITDALKDSEDKMDNAYTQLTKKA
-953 MQNYENE
+953 
-960 IESSTTQRNEIADN
+960 ESALIK
-974 TLREVFSD
+974 VFPDS
-982 PSIFNDWAMG
+982 SIFENWSLS
-992 VKEAVVS
+992 VKQAVVS
-999 QLQSMNLSDAEMT
+999 QLESMNLSDAEVQ
-1012 KVADIWQE
+1012 KVAEIWKTT
-1020 ILNNYSGQIRSNVAN
+1020 LSKYSGQVQDNVAN

-1045 FSSLFANRDQF
+1045 FSALFANRKQF
-1056 VQQLEEAGLSA
+1056 VEQLEDAGLNA
-1067 NDAAKTY
+1067 EEAAKVY
-1074 ADYISKGT
+1074 ADYIAQGT
-1082 NAIVSVLTNT
+1082 NAIVNILTNT
-1092 AALKTSFEEFTTG
+1092 AALKTAFDSFTEG
-1105 IKSAIDSNKD
+1105 ISSSIESNKD
-1115 VMDAFSKWQ
+1115 ILESYVKWA
-1124 SGEGTYDDIVTLM
+1124 SGEGTYEDLTKLFKTGAEKFTVDKKTGNVKFDVEEIASGLVDELTGSAKAHIDEITKSASYLNVLQNSSRNQYQELLKEYQKGGYSDYASFANDFGIKMQSIGLDQGLM
-1137 QTGIDNFDINSK
+1137 Q
-1149 TGEIKFD
+1149 
-1156 AKKIVGSLAETADA
+1156 
-1170 SFQSQIEQYA
+1170 
-1180 KTPQFLS
+1180 
-1187 VLQKGNK
+1187 
-1194 NKYQRLLDEYAK
+1194 
-1206 GNYNNY
+1206 
-1212 SEFAQAF
+1212 
-1219 GFQIQDS
+1219 
-1226 GVDQG
+1226 
-1231 VLKSITE
+1231 SITE
-1238 AGVKT
+1238 SGQKT
-1243 VQDYVDT
+1243 VEEYEQSMEEVVAALP
-1250 MKETYDQMPEYVKAS
+1250 KEIEKSAAEIQQALKDQYS
-1265 AIAEYQAIK
+1265 S
-1274 DFYGNVEDKEEELED
+1274 VEDKEEELED
-1289 AKRKKAKAD
+1289 AKRKKAKAE

-1313 DLADAIE
+1313 DLADAID

-1385 TIHEQ
+1385 AIHEQ

-1530 IDRQRKL
+1530 INRQRKL

-1687 QTTANEILNIINT
+1687 QTTADEILNIINT

-1758 VKEADQAVITA
+1758 IKDADQAVITA
-1769 TNNLETAKI
+1769 TANLDLAKLALKYLSDQAETSAEDLINYGNELLNKAK
-1778 GFEDFGGTIDE
+1778 T
-1789 FVQKRMEQWNQAVS
+1789 AT
-1803 NLIDLPNTG
+1803 NTG
-1812 NNVNY
+1812 NDVNY
-1817 YQKGQ
+1817 QA
-1822 IKANQTQAETRRIA
+1822 KANQTQAETRRIA
-1836 DAEKTKHAIN
+1836 DEAGKHKSKTNFIGPIN
-1846 PNENKKHTTAV
+1846 KTDNKK
-1857 QLSKN
+1857 QENNKEQINKN
-1862 LTEEKV
+1862 LEKIE
-1868 GKKAILQFSSDSTL
+1868 ASTANKMKTNIRAGGGL
-1882 RPIDEDT
+1882 
-1889 AKRMQQ
+1889 K
-1895 QGVDQGINAHSK
+1895 VHSNK
-1907 TSDFLLKDENGKYYI
+1907 NDFLLKDNNNNYYI
-1922 TSKKRTAE
+1922 TSDKITAE
-1930 IWGTQGLDRYR
+1930 KWNKKGYERYR
-1941 FVNTGGGSLKH
+1941 FSSTTNS
-1952 KQWVKYATGGI
+1952 WSKYVTGGI

>member
-1 MNQQFILKTK
+1 
-11 LMENYDRTMELVET
+11 MENYDRTMELVET

-131 GKGQEVN
+131 GKSQEVN

-151 KVYDESITK
+151 KVYIDGGAQ
-160 AGQSLKDDATEGGK
+160 AGQSVKDGAVEGGEK
-174 NLKESVVEAGDNI
+174 LKESAAEAGDDI
-187 ESSLERGGEKL
+187 ESSLERGAEKL
-198 VEKAKEAATIVDGNN
+198 VEKAKEAAAITDND
-213 SGDTDVE
+213 SRDTDVE
-220 VSIKDEEGKQQNQSD
+220 VFTKDEEEKQQDQSD

-248 QAAETQRQAAI
+248 QAAETQRQAAT

-266 EQNYASDDQ
+266 EQNHASDDQ

-281 QEQAANKQEQAAATE
+281 QEQAANKQEQAAVTGA
-296 AIGAGVP
+296 ASAGVP
-303 VVGDNGGVP
+303 VVGNSGGASDS
-312 VAGNN
+312 AG
-317 RGTLRGTGTKG
+317 LKG
-328 KWKTGGKQILSS
+328 KLTALKSTPVGASFLSS
-340 GGKAFVSGTTQAIG
+340 LSQSIG

-366 GGDFKDVV
+366 GGDFVDVL
-374 KNTLITAA
+374 KNAGIT
-382 SVILP
+382 ILSIVVP
-387 EVLAAIAPTIVG
+387 EVLSAVAPYIIGAIS
-399 LFTGP
+399 GP
-404 AGWIVLAAAAITTTI
+404 AGWVTLAIAAIGTAI
-419 YAVTKNWKNKIS
+419 YAYEKK
-431 EVEQAE
+431 
-437 IDRLKNVEQANEELS
+437 R
-452 KKQQNAI
+452 KQQIRETEEAELKRLSNIEDANKALKQKQTTAV

-464 LNSDQNKLQ
+464 TLKNQKKLQ
-473 EDIDVYNRFHGNAF
+473 EDINTYNRFHNNAF
-487 LTDENQKKLEAAIE
+487 LTDENQEKLNSAIE

-506 FSDVVTSYDKATQT
+506 FSTVVSAYDEATQT
-520 LEINTNSVD
+520 LEINTNAIDNFS
-529 LLTQEYDQQR
+529 LEYQQQR
-539 KENMTTIASAGNQIA
+539 EENLKTIAASGQQQTENYIFQMKKANQILNDMKNLSDWYYGA
-554 KNINFQADKT
+554 GQDNINYTSADDKERGT
-564 QEILNNYKKLGDFSA
+564 NFYEITKGY
-579 RKTSVGKSEFGLQ
+579 
-592 IKASKNAIIDFFTG
+592 G
-606 QPVEN
+606 Q
-611 NLDRMADAAGTWNN
+611 D
-625 FIDEMTSKG
+625 
-634 EGLTDELQNEI
+634 
-645 LQSYSDAIGESITS
+645 YSDVVTQIMSAAQNLNAEQEQTILAELNSSLDVTVDS
-659 FDELS
+659 FDDLA
-664 TSLQK
+664 QK
-669 SQDNVDIFSKSIRN
+669 
-683 LNGLLPQ
+683 L
-690 DKINEEF
+690 
-697 QKTAQQYLQA
+697 
-707 ASTDEFEIT
+707 
-716 GQLAEA
+716 
-722 VTTGMEAFEGYG
+722 
-734 EEVEKSTAQAIKD
+734 KD
-747 SYGVDQFHG
+747 
-756 GTVGSWAAEI
+756 GTVGVEEFSSAAKNVSDFYNKDEIDKAFRKNASAYLQGMSNETLEI
-766 GANIGANISGA
+766 GQQ
-777 ILPNI
+777 L
-782 ASGFSENGSFG
+782 
-793 QRAADAA
+793 ADALVINLEDQSITVEEQREKDSSKSKSEIMNSITALTGIELGDLSAEGRKFGKRKKYSELSDETKATLEDYGIDEAAWSDA
-800 GLYEATSDKIW
+800 GKLDS
-811 DEIKDNDLF
+811 N
-820 KNISAYDIQAKKGD
+820 SAFEDILRD
-834 WGELKAFDD
+834 
-843 MTEEVRSALEAAGVT
+843 LEAA
-858 KDIWDSFDLKNNGSI
+858 
-873 VELLDLAQRIGE
+873 AQIAESNSQLFE
-885 KTLDT
+885 KLGN
-890 KEELQKI
+890 KI
-897 TDLVTDERVSGI
+897 TDERVAPIIQEYNQLQTDMGTMTEEQYQNKLNSI
-909 YSEWQDLQ
+909 ISDLQ
-917 VEAPN
+917 A
-922 LTQEEYQKQL
+922 T
-932 DNILQKL
+932 
-939 KNSGVEGIEDLVTY
+939 GVEGIQEVEDALKDS
-953 MQNYENE
+953 ENKMDNAYTQLTKKA
-960 IESSTTQRNEIADN
+960 ESALIQ
-974 TLREVFSD
+974 VFPDS
-982 PSIFNDWAMG
+982 SIFENWSLN
-992 VKEAVVS
+992 VKQAVVS
-999 QLQSMNLSDAEMT
+999 QLESMNLSDAEVQ
-1012 KVADIWQE
+1012 KVAETWKTT
-1020 ILNNYSGQIRSNVAN
+1020 LSKYSGQVQDNVAN

-1045 FSSLFANRDQF
+1045 FSALFANRKQF
-1056 VQQLEEAGLSA
+1056 VEELEDAGLSA
-1067 NDAAKTY
+1067 EEAAKIY
-1074 ADYISKGT
+1074 ADYIAQGT
-1082 NAIVSVLTNT
+1082 NAIVNVLTNT
-1092 AALKTSFEEFTTG
+1092 AALKTAFDSFTEG
-1105 IKSAIDSNKD
+1105 ISSSIESNKD
-1115 VMDAFSKWQ
+1115 ILESYVKWA
-1124 SGEGTYDDIVTLM
+1124 SGEGTYEDLTNLFKTGAEKFTVNKKTGDVKFDVEEIASGLVDELTGSAKAHIDEITKSASYLNVLQNSSRNQYQELLKEYQKGGYSDYASFANDFGIKMQSLKLDQGLM
-1137 QTGIDNFDINSK
+1137 QSIL
-1149 TGEIKFD
+1149 E
-1156 AKKIVGSLAETADA
+1156 
-1170 SFQSQIEQYA
+1170 
-1180 KTPQFLS
+1180 
-1187 VLQKGNK
+1187 
-1194 NKYQRLLDEYAK
+1194 
-1206 GNYNNY
+1206 
-1212 SEFAQAF
+1212 
-1219 GFQIQDS
+1219 S
-1226 GVDQG
+1226 GQ
-1231 VLKSITE
+1231 
-1238 AGVKT
+1238 KT
-1243 VQDYVDT
+1243 V
-1250 MKETYDQMPEYVKAS
+1250 KEYEQSMEEVVAALPKEIEKSAAEIQQALKDQYS
-1265 AIAEYQAIK
+1265 S
-1274 DFYGNVEDKEEELED
+1274 VEDKEEELED
-1289 AKRKKAKAD
+1289 AKRKKAKAE

-1313 DLADAIE
+1313 DLADAID

-1385 TIHEQ
+1385 AIHEQ

-1427 LMPDISLLE
+1427 IMPDISLLE

-1504 EVDVQKDKYSQ
+1504 EVDIQKDKYSQ
-1515 LKEADDDYLDALQDA
+1515 LKEADDDYLNALQDA

-1537 RDAENQYEDL
+1537 RDTENQYEDL

-1578 DQQNLLDQEVDNII
+1578 DQQDLLDQEVDNII

-1675 LATQSENIQTAT
+1675 LATQAENIQTAT
-1687 QTTANEILNIINT
+1687 RTTADEILNIINT

-1718 EIAEAQK
+1718 EIVEAQK

-1758 VKEADQAVITA
+1758 IKDADQAVITA
-1769 TNNLETAKI
+1769 TANLDLAKLALKYLSDQAETSAEDLINYGDELLNKAK
-1778 GFEDFGGTIDE
+1778 T
-1789 FVQKRMEQWNQAVS
+1789 VT
-1803 NLIDLPNTG
+1803 NTG
-1812 NNVNY
+1812 NDVNY
-1817 YQKGQ
+1817 YLKGQ
-1822 IKANQTQAETRRIA
+1822 AKANQTQAETRRIA
-1836 DAEKTKHAIN
+1836 DQKGNKNSNNNSNSINNEQVVTYNNSKIVIGQAESSSFDSYDHAVN
-1846 PNENKKHTTAV
+1846 LQNGTFAYSNDVKALVAWANAEGYNQKKNNDV
-1857 QLSKN
+1857 Y
-1862 LTEEKV
+1862 EK
-1868 GKKAILQFSSDSTL
+1868 GAGSWNS
-1882 RPIDEDT
+1882 
-1889 AKRMQQ
+1889 
-1895 QGVDQGINAHSK
+1895 
-1907 TSDFLLKDENGKYYI
+1907 
-1922 TSKKRTAE
+1922 
-1930 IWGTQGLDRYR
+1930 
-1941 FVNTGGGSLKH
+1941 GGGL
-1952 KQWVKYATGGI
+1952 QWTKWTKKYHYDKSNQLQAYATGGL

-2004 FSTPSKSTYESSSNV
+2004 FSTPSKSTYESSSNI

>member
-131 GKGQEVN
+131 GKDQEVN

-160 AGQSLKDDATEGGK
+160 AGQSLKDDATEGGE

-248 QAAETQRQAAI
+248 QAAETQRQAAT

-281 QEQAANKQEQAAATE
+281 QEQAANKQEQAAVTE
-296 AIGAGVP
+296 VANAGVP
-303 VVGDNGGVP
+303 TGGNSGG
-312 VAGNN
+312 ASGNI
-317 RGTLRGTGTKG
+317 GLKG
-328 KWKTGGKQILSS
+328 KLAVLKGTPIGATFFNGLSQS
-340 GGKAFVSGTTQAIG
+340 IG

-366 GGDFKDVV
+366 GGDFVDALKNAGITILSIVV
-374 KNTLITAA
+374 PE
-382 SVILP
+382 ILT
-387 EVLAAIAPTIVG
+387 AIAPYIISA
-399 LFTGP
+399 LSGP
-404 AGWIVLAAAAITTTI
+404 AGWVTLAIAAIGTTI
-419 YAVTKNWKNKIS
+419 YAYEKK
-431 EVEQAE
+431 
-437 IDRLKNVEQANEELS
+437 R
-452 KKQQNAI
+452 KQQIRETEEAELKRLSNIEDANKALEQKQTTAV

-464 LNSDQNKLQ
+464 TLKDQKKLQ
-473 EDIDVYNRFHGNAF
+473 EDINTYNRFHNNAF
-487 LTDENQKKLEAAIE
+487 LTDENQEKLNSAIE

-506 FSDVVTSYDKATQT
+506 FSTVVSAYDEATQT
-520 LEINTNSVD
+520 LEINTNAIDNLS
-529 LLTQEYDQQR
+529 LEYQQQR
-539 KENMTTIASAGNQIA
+539 EENLKTIAASGQQQTENYIFQMKKANQILNNMKNLSDWYYGAGQDGINYTSTDDKERGTNFYEITQGYGQDYSDVVTQVMSAAQNLNAEQEQTILAELNSSLDTTVDSFDDLAQKLKDGTVGVEEFSSAA
-554 KNINFQADKT
+554 KNISNFYNKDEIDKAFRKNASAYLQGMSNETLEIGQQLADALVINLEDQSITVEEQREKDSSKSKN
-564 QEILNNYKKLGDFSA
+564 EIMDSITALTGIKLGDLSA
-579 RKTSVGKSEFGLQ
+579 EGRGFGERRKYSELSDET
-592 IKASKNAIIDFFTG
+592 KATLEDYG
-606 QPVEN
+606 
-611 NLDRMADAAGTWNN
+611 
-625 FIDEMTSKG
+625 IDEAAW
-634 EGLTDELQNEI
+634 
-645 LQSYSDAIGESITS
+645 SDAGKLGSNS
-659 FDELS
+659 
-664 TSLQK
+664 
-669 SQDNVDIFSKSIRN
+669 
-683 LNGLLPQ
+683 
-690 DKINEEF
+690 
-697 QKTAQQYLQA
+697 
-707 ASTDEFEIT
+707 
-716 GQLAEA
+716 
-722 VTTGMEAFEGYG
+722 AFE
-734 EEVEKSTAQAIKD
+734 D
-747 SYGVDQFHG
+747 
-756 GTVGSWAAEI
+756 
-766 GANIGANISGA
+766 
-777 ILPNI
+777 IL
-782 ASGFSENGSFG
+782 
-793 QRAADAA
+793 RD
-800 GLYEATSDKIW
+800 
-811 DEIKDNDLF
+811 
-820 KNISAYDIQAKKGD
+820 
-834 WGELKAFDD
+834 
-843 MTEEVRSALEAAGVT
+843 LEAAAQ
-858 KDIWDSFDLKNNGSI
+858 IAENNSQLF
-873 VELLDLAQRIGE
+873 EKIGN
-885 KTLDT
+885 
-890 KEELQKI
+890 KI
-897 TDLVTDERVSGI
+897 TDERVSPIIQEYNQLQTDMGTMTEEQYQSKLNSI
-909 YSEWQDLQ
+909 ISDLQ
-917 VEAPN
+917 A
-922 LTQEEYQKQL
+922 T
-932 DNILQKL
+932 
-939 KNSGVEGIEDLVTY
+939 GVEGIQEITDALKDSEDK
-953 MQNYENE
+953 M
-960 IESSTTQRNEIADN
+960 DN
-974 TLREVFSD
+974 TYTQLTKKAENALIKVFPDS
-982 PSIFNDWAMG
+982 SIFENWSLS
-992 VKEAVVS
+992 VKQAVVS
-999 QLQSMNLSDAEMT
+999 QLESMNLSDAEVQ
-1012 KVADIWQE
+1012 KVAEIWKTT
-1020 ILNNYSGQIRSNVAN
+1020 LSKYSGQVQDNVAN

-1045 FSSLFANRDQF
+1045 FSALFANRKQF
-1056 VQQLEEAGLSA
+1056 AEQLEDAGLSA
-1067 NDAAKTY
+1067 EEAAKVY
-1074 ADYISKGT
+1074 ADYIAQGT
-1082 NAIVSVLTNT
+1082 NAIVNVLTNT
-1092 AALKTSFEEFTTG
+1092 AALKTAFDSFTEG
-1105 IKSAIDSNKD
+1105 ISSSIESNKD
-1115 VMDAFSKWQ
+1115 ILESYVKWA
-1124 SGEGTYDDIVTLM
+1124 SGEGTYEDLTKLFKTGAEKFTVDKKTGNVKFDVEEIASGLVDELTGSAKAHIDEITKSASYLNVLQNSSRNQYQELLKEYQKGGYSDYASFANDFGIKMQSLGLDQGLM
-1137 QTGIDNFDINSK
+1137 Q
-1149 TGEIKFD
+1149 
-1156 AKKIVGSLAETADA
+1156 
-1170 SFQSQIEQYA
+1170 
-1180 KTPQFLS
+1180 
-1187 VLQKGNK
+1187 
-1194 NKYQRLLDEYAK
+1194 
-1206 GNYNNY
+1206 
-1212 SEFAQAF
+1212 
-1219 GFQIQDS
+1219 
-1226 GVDQG
+1226 
-1231 VLKSITE
+1231 SITE
-1238 AGVKT
+1238 SGQKT
-1243 VQDYVDT
+1243 VEEYEQSMEEVVAALP
-1250 MKETYDQMPEYVKAS
+1250 KEIEKSAAEIQQALKDQYS
-1265 AIAEYQAIK
+1265 S
-1274 DFYGNVEDKEEELED
+1274 VEDKEEELED
-1289 AKRKKAKAD
+1289 AKRKKAKAE

-1313 DLADAIE
+1313 DLADAID

-1385 TIHEQ
+1385 AIHEQ

-1396 KTQLNQNLADE
+1396 KTQLNQNLADD

-1623 KEANA
+1623 EEANA

-1687 QTTANEILNIINT
+1687 QTTADEILNIINT

-1743 AVADAKD
+1743 AVIDAKD

-1758 VKEADQAVITA
+1758 IKDADQAVITA
-1769 TNNLETAKI
+1769 KANLDLAKLALKYLSDQA
-1778 GFEDFGGTIDE
+1778 GTSAED
-1789 FVQKRMEQWNQAVS
+1789 
-1803 NLIDLPNTG
+1803 LINYGDKLLNKAKTVTNTG
-1812 NNVNY
+1812 NDVNY

-1822 IKANQTQAETRRIA
+1822 IKANQTQAETRMIA
-1836 DAEKTKHAIN
+1836 DEGKTKHAKEKAGDFVGPIN
-1846 PNENKKHTTAV
+1846 KTDNKK
-1857 QLSKN
+1857 QENNKEQINKN
-1862 LTEEKV
+1862 LEKIE
-1868 GKKAILQFSSDSTL
+1868 ASTANKMKTNIRAGGGL
-1882 RPIDEDT
+1882 
-1889 AKRMQQ
+1889 K
-1895 QGVDQGINAHSK
+1895 VHSNK
-1907 TSDFLLKDENGKYYI
+1907 NDFLLKDENNNYYI
-1922 TSKKRTAE
+1922 TSDRITAE
-1930 IWGTQGLDRYR
+1930 KWNKKGYERYR
-1941 FVNTGGGSLKH
+1941 FSSTTNSWSKYVTGGL
-1952 KQWVKYATGGI
+1952 

>member
-126 KERMY
+126 KERMH

-160 AGQSLKDDATEGGK
+160 AGQSLKDDAIKGGE

-281 QEQAANKQEQAAATE
+281 QEQAANKQEQAAVTE
-296 AIGAGVP
+296 VANAGVP
-303 VVGDNGGVP
+303 TGGNSGR
-312 VAGNN
+312 ASGNI
-317 RGTLRGTGTKG
+317 GLKG
-328 KWKTGGKQILSS
+328 KLAVLKGTPIGATFFNGLSQS
-340 GGKAFVSGTTQAIG
+340 IG

-366 GGDFKDVV
+366 GGDFVDALKNAGITILSVV
-374 KNTLITAA
+374 
-382 SVILP
+382 VP
-387 EVLAAIAPTIVG
+387 EVLTAIAPYAISA
-399 LFTGP
+399 LSGP
-404 AGWIVLAAAAITTTI
+404 AGWVTLAIAAIGTTI
-419 YAVTKNWKNKIS
+419 YAYEKK
-431 EVEQAE
+431 
-437 IDRLKNVEQANEELS
+437 R
-452 KKQQNAI
+452 KQQIRETEEAELKRLSNIEDANKALEQKQTTAV

-464 LNSDQNKLQ
+464 TLKDQKKLQ
-473 EDIDVYNRFHGNAF
+473 EDINTYNRFHNNAF
-487 LTDENQKKLEAAIE
+487 LTDENQEKLNSVIE

-506 FSDVVTSYDKATQT
+506 FSTVVSAYDEATQT
-520 LEINTNSVD
+520 LEINTNAIDNLS
-529 LLTQEYDQQR
+529 LEYQQQR
-539 KENMTTIASAGNQIA
+539 EENLKTIAASGQQQTENYIFQMKKANQ
-554 KNINFQADKT
+554 
-564 QEILNNYKKLGDFSA
+564 ILNNMKNLSDWYYGEGQDGINYTSTDDKERGTNFYEITQGYGQNYSDVVTQIMSAAQNLNAEQEQTILAELNSSLDTTVDSFDDLAQKLKDGTVGVEEFSSAVKNISNFYNKDEIDKAFRKNASAYLQGMSNETLEIGQQLADALVINLEDQSITVEEQREKDSSKSKNEIMNSITALTGIKLGDLSA
-579 RKTSVGKSEFGLQ
+579 EGRGFGERKKYSELSDET
-592 IKASKNAIIDFFTG
+592 KATLEDYG
-606 QPVEN
+606 
-611 NLDRMADAAGTWNN
+611 
-625 FIDEMTSKG
+625 IDEAAW
-634 EGLTDELQNEI
+634 
-645 LQSYSDAIGESITS
+645 SDAGKLGSNS
-659 FDELS
+659 
-664 TSLQK
+664 
-669 SQDNVDIFSKSIRN
+669 
-683 LNGLLPQ
+683 
-690 DKINEEF
+690 
-697 QKTAQQYLQA
+697 
-707 ASTDEFEIT
+707 
-716 GQLAEA
+716 
-722 VTTGMEAFEGYG
+722 AFE
-734 EEVEKSTAQAIKD
+734 D
-747 SYGVDQFHG
+747 
-756 GTVGSWAAEI
+756 
-766 GANIGANISGA
+766 
-777 ILPNI
+777 ILRN
-782 ASGFSENGSFG
+782 
-793 QRAADAA
+793 
-800 GLYEATSDKIW
+800 
-811 DEIKDNDLF
+811 
-820 KNISAYDIQAKKGD
+820 
-834 WGELKAFDD
+834 
-843 MTEEVRSALEAAGVT
+843 LEAAAQ
-858 KDIWDSFDLKNNGSI
+858 IAENNSQLF
-873 VELLDLAQRIGE
+873 EKIGN
-885 KTLDT
+885 
-890 KEELQKI
+890 KI
-897 TDLVTDERVSGI
+897 TDERVSPIIQEYNQLQTDMGTMTEEQYQSKLNSI
-909 YSEWQDLQ
+909 ISDLQ
-917 VEAPN
+917 A
-922 LTQEEYQKQL
+922 T
-932 DNILQKL
+932 
-939 KNSGVEGIEDLVTY
+939 GVEGIQEITDALKDSEDKMDNAYTQLTKKA
-953 MQNYENE
+953 
-960 IESSTTQRNEIADN
+960 ESALIK
-974 TLREVFSD
+974 VFPDS
-982 PSIFNDWAMG
+982 SIFENWSLS
-992 VKEAVVS
+992 VKQAVVS
-999 QLQSMNLSDAEMT
+999 QLESMNLSDAEVQ
-1012 KVADIWQE
+1012 KVAEIWKTT
-1020 ILNNYSGQIRSNVAN
+1020 LSKYSGQVQDNVAN

-1045 FSSLFANRDQF
+1045 FSALFANRKQF
-1056 VQQLEEAGLSA
+1056 VEQLEDAGLSA
-1067 NDAAKTY
+1067 EEAANVY
-1074 ADYISKGT
+1074 ADYIAQGT
-1082 NAIVSVLTNT
+1082 NAIVNVLTNT
-1092 AALKTSFEEFTTG
+1092 AALKTAFDSFTEG
-1105 IKSAIDSNKD
+1105 ISSSIESNKD
-1115 VMDAFSKWQ
+1115 ILESYVKWA
-1124 SGEGTYDDIVTLM
+1124 SGEGTYEDLTKLFKTGAEKFTVDKKTGNVKFDVEEIASGLVDELTGSAKAYIDEITKSASYLNVLQNSSRNQYQELLKEYQKGGYSDYASFANDFGIKMQSLGLDQGLM
-1137 QTGIDNFDINSK
+1137 Q
-1149 TGEIKFD
+1149 
-1156 AKKIVGSLAETADA
+1156 
-1170 SFQSQIEQYA
+1170 
-1180 KTPQFLS
+1180 
-1187 VLQKGNK
+1187 
-1194 NKYQRLLDEYAK
+1194 
-1206 GNYNNY
+1206 
-1212 SEFAQAF
+1212 
-1219 GFQIQDS
+1219 
-1226 GVDQG
+1226 
-1231 VLKSITE
+1231 SITE
-1238 AGVKT
+1238 SGQKT
-1243 VQDYVDT
+1243 VEEYEQSMEEVVAALP
-1250 MKETYDQMPEYVKAS
+1250 KEIEKSAAEIQQALKDQYS
-1265 AIAEYQAIK
+1265 S
-1274 DFYGNVEDKEEELED
+1274 VEDKEEELED

-1385 TIHEQ
+1385 AIHEQ

-1687 QTTANEILNIINT
+1687 QTTADEILNIINT

-1758 VKEADQAVITA
+1758 IKDADQAVITA
-1769 TNNLETAKI
+1769 TANLDLAKLALKYLSDQAETSAEDLINYGDELLNKAK
-1778 GFEDFGGTIDE
+1778 T
-1789 FVQKRMEQWNQAVS
+1789 AT
-1803 NLIDLPNTG
+1803 NTG
-1812 NNVNY
+1812 NDVNY
-1817 YQKGQ
+1817 YPKGQ
-1822 IKANQTQAETRRIA
+1822 AKANQTQAETRRIA
-1836 DAEKTKHAIN
+1836 DTEKTKHAT
-1846 PNENKKHTTAV
+1846 ET
-1857 QLSKN
+1857 QLLKN
-1862 LTEEKV
+1862 STEEKV
-1868 GKKAILQFSSDSTL
+1868 VTYNNSKIVIGQAESSDFDSYKHAVNLQNGTFAYSNDVKAL
-1882 RPIDEDT
+1882 V
-1889 AKRMQQ
+1889 AWANA
-1895 QGVDQGINAHSK
+1895 QGYNQKKNNDVYEKGSGSWNSGGGLPWTRWTK
-1907 TSDFLLKDENGKYYI
+1907 KYYYDK
-1922 TSKKRTAE
+1922 SNQLQA
-1930 IWGTQGLDRYR
+1930 
-1941 FVNTGGGSLKH
+1941 
-1952 KQWVKYATGGI
+1952 YATGGL